1 MKRIL
6 ISAALLAATTSALQ
20 AHTLDGI
27 VKDNKTGEPLIGTVI
42 RVKEL
47 PNVSTT
53 TGLDGTFTLH
63 ELPDKGKFT
72 IIVTYMSYKT
82 KEMVV
87 DLAKD
92 YSKGGKDGKD
102 GQFTIAMDE
111 DTKQLGEVVVTG
123 HREYRSDRSAVE
135 TVKNAGNVLNVMSQQ
150 SIQLSPDV
158 NVASVLQRVSGV
170 TMERDASGEASYAIL
185 RGMDKRYN
193 YTLVN
198 GVKIPSPD
206 DKNRYI
212 PLNIFPS
219 DLMDRLVVSKSLT
232 ADMEGDAAGGV
243 VDMVMKDAPSRF
255 QLQANAAIGAT
266 DYFWKDGRNYL
277 TSNRSD
283 YTHKAP
289 YEAFGSEYKAQMG
302 SSKDGSSQI
311 GDFKAGPTQLKS
323 YSNPA
328 PNFIGGLSIGNRF
341 WNDRLGVMLAG
352 SIQNTFRGTE
362 RTYNSVKMASGEQ
375 AMYISN
381 LHHRYYSIHDLTAGA
396 HAKIDLTLGNQLMP
410 GAHKLEWYNMYVRTN
425 SKGIRYNNG
434 ISTEYIGADSY
445 TQDDE
450 VRSTS
455 ITQTIFA
462 TNLKGTHHLSKDF
475 TIDWSGIF
483 SQAKEED
490 PDRTYVTLTN
500 TVSTSSADVTASS
513 DGSSD
518 VDAVGGSIW
527 DTNKNIVKTLPK
539 SMERRYQHNKD
550 TDWAGYINL
559 SYDTHFANGVDAL
572 WKAGAQ
578 YRCKERSNRYY
589 SYIFN
594 PADISQQLNGNG
606 LDQFAA
612 IDWVCKTPYS
622 QASQLNYDSKE
633 HIGGAYAMVTF
644 RSNLGELN
652 AGFRA
657 EHTNQIYTM
666 LQHFR
671 NMGQVGEQSYW
682 DYLPSA
688 SIKWTPTKKMN
699 VRLSYYRSIN
709 RPGFYEIV
717 PYQIQ
722 GEEYQEK
729 GNPNLKRARIDN
741 IDLRWE
747 WFPSATEQVLAG
759 VFYKYLKDPI
769 EQVFVTS
776 DGKIGAGTDAYYLPD
791 NLGNA
796 KNMGFEIDVIKYIR
810 HFGLKANY
818 TYTHSE
824 ITTSKRE
831 YQEGSAE
838 YKTGVTQTRP
848 LVNQAPHTANLSL
861 LYKDTSHGWN
871 AQLAASYTGTK
882 LALVS
887 PFKDADQWDKA
898 MFGLDL
904 SAEKQFKNGFSVF
917 LKANNLL
924 DAKRERFLKTVNKSN
939 LEYEGQKS
947 DKTIVGTYQYGRTFL
962 LGVRYKL

>member
-1 MKRIL
+1 MKRFL
-6 ISAALLAATTSALQ
+6 LSAVLLAAATSAIQ

-53 TGLDGTFTLH
+53 TGLNGTFTLH

-72 IIVTYMSYKT
+72 IIVSYMSYKT

-87 DLAKD
+87 DVAK
-92 YSKGGKDGKD
+92 KDKVD
-102 GQFTIAMDE
+102 IPMDE
-111 DTKQLGEVVVTG
+111 DQKQLGEVVVTG
-123 HREYRSDRSAVE
+123 HREYRSDRSAIE

-255 QLQANAAIGAT
+255 QIQANAAIGAS
-266 DYFWKDGRNYL
+266 DYFWKDGRDYL

-283 YTHKAP
+283 YTKKSP
-289 YEAFGSEYKAQMG
+289 YEAFGKDYKAQM
-302 SSKDGSSQI
+302 S
-311 GDFKAGPTQLKS
+311 DFKNGPVLLKS
-323 YSNPA
+323 HSLPA

-352 SIQNTFRGTE
+352 SVQNVFRGTE

-381 LHHRYYSIHDLTAGA
+381 LQHRYYSIHDLTAGA
-396 HAKIDLTLGNQLMP
+396 HAKFDLTLP
-410 GAHKLEWYNMYVRTN
+410 GHKLEWYNMYVRTN
-425 SKGIRYNNG
+425 SKGTRYNN
-434 ISTEYIGADSY
+434 SVNTEYIGADSY

-450 VRSTS
+450 VRSLST
-455 ITQTIFA
+455 TQSIFA
-462 TNLKGTHHLSKDF
+462 TNLKGTHHLTKDF
-475 TIDWSGIF
+475 TVDWSGVF

-500 TVSTSSADVTASS
+500 TISRTAEN
-513 DGSSD
+513 GG
-518 VDAVGGSIW
+518 DAVSGSILEGDIW
-527 DTNKNIVKTLPK
+527 EGDKNITKTLPK
-539 SMERRYQHNKD
+539 SAERRFQHNKD

-559 SYDTHFANGVDAL
+559 SYDTHFANDVEAL

-578 YRCKERSNRYY
+578 YRRKERSNRYY

-594 PADISQQLNGNG
+594 PADISQRLDGNG
-606 LDQFAA
+606 IDQFAH

-633 HIGGAYAMVTF
+633 HIGGAYAMVTLK
-644 RSNLGELN
+644 SEVGELN

-688 SIKWTPTKKMN
+688 SIKWTPTRKMN

-717 PYQIQ
+717 PYQIM

-747 WFPSATEQVLAG
+747 WFPSKTEQILAG

-776 DGKIGAGTDAYYLPD
+776 DGKIGAGTDAYYMPD

-810 HFGLKANY
+810 HFGVKANY

-838 YKTGVTQTRP
+838 YKSGVTQTRP
-848 LVNQAPHTANLSL
+848 LVNQAPHTANISL
-861 LYKDTSHGWN
+861 LYKDTEHGWN
-871 AQLAASYTGTK
+871 AQLASSFTGTK

-904 SAEKQFKNGFSVF
+904 SAEKQFKNGISIFF
-917 LKANNLL
+917 KANNLL
-924 DAKRERFLKTVNKSN
+924 DAKRERYLKTVNKSN

>member
-1 MKRIL
+1 MKQFL
-6 ISAALLAATTSALQ
+6 LSAALIAVSTTVAT

-27 VKDNKTGEPLIGTVI
+27 VKDNRTGEPLIGSVI
-42 RVKEL
+42 EVKEL
-47 PNVSTT
+47 PSVKTT
-53 TGLDGTFTLH
+53 TGLDGSFTLH
-63 ELPDKGKFT
+63 ELPNKGRYT
-72 IIVTYMSYKT
+72 LVVRYISYKT
-82 KEMVV
+82 REIPV
-87 DLAKD
+87 DVSD
-92 YSKGGKDGKD
+92 KGIVNI
-102 GQFTIAMDE
+102 TLDE
-111 DTKQLGEVVVTG
+111 DSHELGEVVIKG
-123 HREYRSDRSAVE
+123 HKEYHSDRSAIDME
-135 TVKNAGNVLNVMSQQ
+135 KTAGNVLNVMSQQ

-243 VDMVMKDAPSRF
+243 VDMVMKDAPSHF
-255 QLQANAAIGAT
+255 QIQANAAAGAS
-266 DYFWKDGRNYL
+266 DYFWKDSRDYL

-289 YEAFGSEYKAQMG
+289 YEVNGPEYKATT
-302 SSKDGSSQI
+302 S
-311 GDFKAGPTQLKS
+311 DFASGPTQIS
-323 YSNPA
+323 RHSMPA
-328 PNFIGGLSIGNRF
+328 PNFVGGLSIGNRF
-341 WNDRLGVMLAG
+341 WKDRIGVMLAG

-375 AMYISN
+375 AMYIYS
-381 LHHRYYSIHDLTAGA
+381 LQHRYYSIHDLTAGV
-396 HAKIDLTLGNQLMP
+396 HAKVDLQLENN
-410 GAHKLEWYNMYVRTN
+410 KFEWYNMYVRTN
-425 SKGIRYNNG
+425 SKGVRYNN
-434 ISTEYIGADSY
+434 SVNTEYISSDSY

-450 VRSTS
+450 TRSLS
-455 ITQTIFA
+455 QTQSIFA
-462 TNLKGTHHLSKDF
+462 THIKGTHHLTKDF
-475 TIDWSGIF
+475 TVDWAGIF
-483 SQAKEED
+483 SQAKSED
-490 PDRTYVTLTN
+490 PDRVYLSLTN
-500 TVSTSSADVTASS
+500 TIQSADGV
-513 DGSSD
+513 DGSLWS
-518 VDAVGGSIW
+518 G
-527 DTNKNIVKTLPK
+527 NKNILKTMPK
-539 SMERRYQHNKD
+539 NMERRFQHNTDK
-550 TDWAGYINL
+550 DWAGYINL
-559 SYDTHFANGVDAL
+559 TYYSQLGNDINAL

-578 YRCKERSNRYY
+578 YRRKERGNRYY
-589 SYIFN
+589 SYNFT
-594 PADISQQLNGNG
+594 PTDISQKLDGNG
-606 LDQFAA
+606 FDQFAA
-612 IDWVCKTPYS
+612 IDWTCKTPYS

-633 HIGGAYAMVTF
+633 HIGAAYIMTTLKS
-644 RSNLGELN
+644 RLGELN
-652 AGFRA
+652 AGLRA

-666 LQHFR
+666 LQKFR

-682 DYLPSA
+682 DWLPSA
-688 SIKWTPTKKMN
+688 SLKWTPTKKMN

-717 PYQIQ
+717 PYQIM

-741 IDLRWE
+741 VDLRWE

-759 VFYKYLKDPI
+759 VFYKYLQDPI
-769 EQVFVTS
+769 EQVFVAA
-776 DGKIGAGTDAYYLPD
+776 DGKLGSGADAYYMPD

-796 KNMGFEIDVIKYIR
+796 KNYGFEIDVVKYIR
-810 HFGLKANY
+810 HFGIKANY
-818 TYTHSE
+818 TYTHSR

-831 YQEGSAE
+831 YKEGSAE

-861 LYKDTSHGWN
+861 LYKDTNYGWN

-898 MFGLDL
+898 MFGLDF
-904 SAEKQFKNGFSVF
+904 SMEKKFPCGVSVF

-924 DAKRERFLKTVNKSN
+924 DAKRERYLKTVNQSN
-939 LEYEGQKS
+939 IEYEGQS
-947 DKTIVGTYQYGRTFL
+947 SGKTIVETYKYGRTYL
-962 LGVRYKL
+962 VGVRVKI

>member
-1 MKRIL
+1 MKRL
-6 ISAALLAATTSALQ
+6 FMSAALLAASATAIQ

-47 PNVSTT
+47 PNVGTT
-53 TGLDGTFTLH
+53 TGLDGSFTLH
-63 ELPDKGKFT
+63 ELPDKGKYTLVVSF
-72 IIVTYMSYKT
+72 MAYKT
-82 KEMVV
+82 KEIVV
-87 DLAKD
+87 DVANDEKVD
-92 YSKGGKDGKD
+92 
-102 GQFTIAMDE
+102 IPMDE
-111 DTKQLGEVVVTG
+111 DLKQLGEVVVTG
-123 HREYRSDRSAVE
+123 RREYRSDRSAVE

-243 VDMVMKDAPSRF
+243 VDMVMKDAPSCF
-255 QLQANAAIGAT
+255 QFQANAAIGTT
-266 DYFWKDGRNYL
+266 DYFWKDGRDYL

-283 YTHKAP
+283 YTKKAP
-289 YEAFGSEYKAQMG
+289 YEAFGSEYKASM
-302 SSKDGSSQI
+302 S
-311 GDFKAGPTQLKS
+311 DFKNGPVQLKS
-323 YSNPA
+323 HSMPA
-328 PNFIGGLSIGNRF
+328 PNFIGGLSVGNRF
-341 WNDRLGVMLAG
+341 WNDRLGVILAG

-375 AMYISN
+375 AMYISKLN
-381 LHHRYYSIHDLTAGA
+381 HRYYSIHDLTTGA
-396 HAKIDLTLGNQLMP
+396 HAKIDLTLP
-410 GAHKLEWYNMYVRTN
+410 GHKIEWYNMYVRTN
-425 SKGIRYNNG
+425 SKGVRYNNSIG
-434 ISTEYIGADSY
+434 TEYIGANSY

-450 VRSTS
+450 IRSLST
-455 ITQTIFA
+455 TQSIFA
-462 TNLKGTHHLSKDF
+462 TNLKGTHHLTKNF
-475 TIDWSGIF
+475 TLDWSGIF

-490 PDRTYVTLTN
+490 PDRTYVTLSN
-500 TVSTSSADVTASS
+500 SVSTEADA
-513 DGSSD
+513 DGNILS
-518 VDAVGGSIW
+518 GNLW
-527 DTNKNIVKTLPK
+527 DTNKNITKTFPK
-539 SMERRYQHNKD
+539 DAERRFQHNMD

-559 SYDTHFANGVDAL
+559 TYDTHFANDVEAL

-578 YRCKERSNRYY
+578 YRRKERSNRYY
-589 SYIFN
+589 SYIFS
-594 PADISQQLNGNG
+594 PADNAQDLDGNG
-606 LDQFAA
+606 LEQFDNG
-612 IDWVCKTPYS
+612 DWVCKTPYS

-633 HIGGAYAMVTF
+633 HIGGAYAMVTLKTK
-644 RSNLGELN
+644 LGELI

-671 NMGQVGEQSYW
+671 NMGQIGEQSYW

-688 SIKWTPTKKMN
+688 SLKWTPTKNMN
-699 VRLSYYRSIN
+699 IRLSYYRSIN

-717 PYQIQ
+717 PYQIM

-747 WFPSATEQVLAG
+747 WFPSKTEQILAG

-776 DGKIGAGTDAYYLPD
+776 DGKIGAGTDAYYMPD

-810 HFGLKANY
+810 HFGIKANY
-818 TYTHSE
+818 TYTYSK

-831 YQEGSAE
+831 YKEGSAE
-838 YKTGVTQTRP
+838 YKSGVTQSRP
-848 LVNQAPHTANLSL
+848 LVNQAPHTANISL
-861 LYKDTSHGWN
+861 LYKDTENGWN
-871 AQLAASYTGTK
+871 AQLASSFTGAK

-904 SAEKQFKNGFSVF
+904 SAEKQFKNGFSIF
-917 LKANNLL
+917 FKANNLL
-924 DAKRERFLKTVNKSN
+924 DAKRERYLKTVNESN

>member
-1 MKRIL
+1 MKRFL
-6 ISAALLAATTSALQ
+6 LSAALLAAATSAIQ

-72 IIVTYMSYKT
+72 IIVSYMSYKT
-82 KEMVV
+82 REMVV
-87 DLAKD
+87 DVAKKNKVD
-92 YSKGGKDGKD
+92 
-102 GQFTIAMDE
+102 IPMDE
-111 DTKQLGEVVVTG
+111 DLKQLGEVVVTG
-123 HREYRSDRSAVE
+123 HREYRSDRSAIE

-255 QLQANAAIGAT
+255 QIQANAAIGAS
-266 DYFWKDGRNYL
+266 DYFWKDGRDYL

-283 YTHKAP
+283 YTKKSP
-289 YEAFGSEYKAQMG
+289 YEAFGKDYKAQM
-302 SSKDGSSQI
+302 S
-311 GDFKAGPTQLKS
+311 DFKNGPVQLKS
-323 YSNPA
+323 HSMPA

-352 SIQNTFRGTE
+352 SVQNVFRGTE

-381 LHHRYYSIHDLTAGA
+381 LQHRYYSIHDLTAGA
-396 HAKIDLTLGNQLMP
+396 HAKFDLTLP
-410 GAHKLEWYNMYVRTN
+410 GHKLEWYNMYVRTN
-425 SKGIRYNNG
+425 SKGTRYNN
-434 ISTEYIGADSY
+434 SVNTEYIGADSY

-450 VRSTS
+450 VRSLST
-455 ITQTIFA
+455 TQSIFA
-462 TNLKGTHHLSKDF
+462 TNLKGTHHLTKDF
-475 TIDWSGIF
+475 TLDWSGVF

-500 TVSTSSADVTASS
+500 TVSRKAEN
-513 DGSSD
+513 GG
-518 VDAVGGSIW
+518 DAVSGSIW
-527 DTNKNIVKTLPK
+527 EGDIWEGDKNITKTLPK
-539 SMERRYQHNKD
+539 SAERRFQHNKD

-559 SYDTHFANGVDAL
+559 SYDTHFANSVEAL

-578 YRCKERSNRYY
+578 YRRKERSNRYY

-594 PADISQQLNGNG
+594 PADISQKLDGNG
-606 LDQFAA
+606 LEQYAN

-633 HIGGAYAMVTF
+633 HIGGAYAMVTLK
-644 RSNLGELN
+644 SEVGELN

-657 EHTNQIYTM
+657 EHTNQIFTM

-688 SIKWTPTKKMN
+688 SVKWTPTKKMN

-717 PYQIQ
+717 PYQIL

-747 WFPSATEQVLAG
+747 WFPSKTEQILAG

-776 DGKIGAGTDAYYLPD
+776 DGKIGAGTDAYYMPD

-796 KNMGFEIDVIKYIR
+796 KNMGFEIDLIKYIR
-810 HFGLKANY
+810 HFGVKANY

-848 LVNQAPHTANLSL
+848 LVNQAPHTANISL
-861 LYKDTSHGWN
+861 LYKDTENGWN
-871 AQLAASYTGTK
+871 AQLASSFTGTK

-904 SAEKQFKNGFSVF
+904 SAEKQFKNGISIFF
-917 LKANNLL
+917 KANNLL
-924 DAKRERFLKTVNKSN
+924 DAKRERYLKTVNKSN

>member
-1 MKRIL
+1 MKQFIL
-6 ISAALLAATTSALQ
+6 SAVLIAASATVVS

-27 VKDNKTGEPLIGTVI
+27 VKDNRTGEPLIGSVVE
-42 RVKEL
+42 VKEL
-47 PNVSTT
+47 PSVKTT
-53 TGLDGTFTLH
+53 TGLDGSFTLH
-63 ELPDKGKFT
+63 ELPDKGRYT
-72 IIVTYMSYKT
+72 LVVRYISYKT
-82 KEMVV
+82 REIPVEVSDKGVV
-87 DLAKD
+87 
-92 YSKGGKDGKD
+92 
-102 GQFTIAMDE
+102 TITLDE
-111 DTKQLGEVVVTG
+111 DLHQLGEVVIKG
-123 HREYRSDRSAVE
+123 HKEYHSDRSAIDME
-135 TVKNAGNVLNVMSQQ
+135 KTAGNVLNVMSQQ

-243 VDMVMKDAPSRF
+243 VDMVMKDAPSHF
-255 QLQANAAIGAT
+255 QIQANAAVGT
-266 DYFWKDGRNYL
+266 SDYFWKDSRDYL

-289 YEAFGSEYKAQMG
+289 YEVNGPEYKAAT
-302 SSKDGSSQI
+302 S
-311 GDFKAGPTQLKS
+311 DFSNGPTQIS
-323 YSNPA
+323 RHSMPA
-328 PNFIGGLSIGNRF
+328 PNFVGGLSIGNRF
-341 WNDRLGVMLAG
+341 WKDRIGVMLAG

-375 AMYISN
+375 SMYISS
-381 LHHRYYSIHDLTAGA
+381 LQHRYYSIHDFTAGV
-396 HAKIDLTLGNQLMP
+396 HAKVDLQLENN
-410 GAHKLEWYNMYVRTN
+410 KLEWYNMYVCTN
-425 SKGIRYNNG
+425 SKSVRYNN
-434 ISTEYIGADSY
+434 SVNTEYISSDSY

-450 VRSTS
+450 TRSLS
-455 ITQTIFA
+455 QTQSIFA
-462 TNLKGTHHLSKDF
+462 THLKGTHHLTKDF
-475 TIDWSGIF
+475 TADWAGIF
-483 SQAKEED
+483 SQAKAED
-490 PDRTYVTLTN
+490 PDRVYLSLTN
-500 TVSTSSADVTASS
+500 TVQSADGV
-513 DGSSD
+513 DGSLWS
-518 VDAVGGSIW
+518 G
-527 DTNKNIVKTLPK
+527 NKNILKTLPK
-539 SMERRYQHNKD
+539 NMERRFQHNTDK
-550 TDWAGYINL
+550 DWAGYINL
-559 SYDTHFANGVDAL
+559 AYNSQLCNDINAL

-578 YRCKERSNRYY
+578 YRRKERGNRYY

-594 PADISQQLNGNG
+594 PSDISQKLDGNG
-606 LDQFAA
+606 FDQFAA
-612 IDWVCKTPYS
+612 IDWTCKTPYS

-633 HIGGAYAMVTF
+633 HIGAAYIMTTLKS
-644 RSNLGELN
+644 RWGELN
-652 AGFRA
+652 AGVRA

-666 LQHFR
+666 LQKFR

-682 DYLPSA
+682 DWLPSA

-717 PYQIQ
+717 PYQIM

-741 IDLRWE
+741 VDLRWE

-759 VFYKYLKDPI
+759 VFYKYLQDPI
-769 EQVFVTS
+769 EQVFVAA
-776 DGKIGAGTDAYYLPD
+776 DGKLGSGADAYYMPD

-796 KNMGFEIDVIKYIR
+796 KNYGFEIDVVKYIR
-810 HFGLKANY
+810 HFGIKANY
-818 TYTHSE
+818 TYTHST
-824 ITTSKRE
+824 ITTTKRE
-831 YQEGSAE
+831 YKEGSAE

-861 LYKDTSHGWN
+861 LYKDTNYGWN

-898 MFGLDL
+898 MFGLDF
-904 SAEKQFKNGFSVF
+904 SMEKKFPCGVSVF

-924 DAKRERFLKTVNKSN
+924 DAKRERYLKTVNQSN
-939 LEYEGQKS
+939 LEYEGQRS
-947 DKTIVGTYQYGRTFL
+947 DKTIVGTYKYGRTFL
-962 LGVRYKL
+962 IGVRVKM

>member
-1 MKRIL
+1 MKRL
-6 ISAALLAATTSALQ
+6 FMSAALLAASATAIQ

-27 VKDNKTGEPLIGTVI
+27 VKDNKTGEPLIGTVV

-47 PNVSTT
+47 PNVGTT
-53 TGLDGTFTLH
+53 TGLDGSFTLH
-63 ELPDKGKFT
+63 ELPDKGKYTLVVSF
-72 IIVTYMSYKT
+72 MAYKT
-82 KEMVV
+82 KEIVV
-87 DLAKD
+87 DVANDDKVD
-92 YSKGGKDGKD
+92 
-102 GQFTIAMDE
+102 IPMDE
-111 DTKQLGEVVVTG
+111 DLKQLGEVVVTG
-123 HREYRSDRSAVE
+123 RREYRSDRSAVE
-135 TVKNAGNVLNVMSQQ
+135 SVKNAGNVLNVMSQQ

-255 QLQANAAIGAT
+255 QLQANAAIGTT
-266 DYFWKDGRNYL
+266 DYFWKDGRDYL

-283 YTHKAP
+283 YTKKAP
-289 YEAFGSEYKAQMG
+289 YEAFGSEYKASM
-302 SSKDGSSQI
+302 S
-311 GDFKAGPTQLKS
+311 DFKNGPMQLKS
-323 YSNPA
+323 HSMPA
-328 PNFIGGLSIGNRF
+328 PNFIGGLSVGNRF

-375 AMYISN
+375 AMYISKLN
-381 LHHRYYSIHDLTAGA
+381 HRYYSIHDLTTGV
-396 HAKIDLTLGNQLMP
+396 HAKVDLTLP
-410 GAHKLEWYNMYVRTN
+410 KHKIEWYNMYVRTN
-425 SKGIRYNNG
+425 SKGVRYNNSIG
-434 ISTEYIGADSY
+434 TEYIGANSY

-450 VRSTS
+450 IRSLST
-455 ITQTIFA
+455 TQSIFA
-462 TNLKGTHHLSKDF
+462 TNLKGTHHLTKNF
-475 TIDWSGIF
+475 TLDWSGIF

-490 PDRTYVTLTN
+490 PDRTYVTLSN
-500 TVSTSSADVTASS
+500 SVSTEADA
-513 DGSSD
+513 DGNILS
-518 VDAVGGSIW
+518 GNLW
-527 DTNKNIVKTLPK
+527 DSNKNITKTFPK
-539 SMERRYQHNKD
+539 DAERRFQHNMD

-559 SYDTHFANGVDAL
+559 TYDTHFANDVEAL

-578 YRCKERSNRYY
+578 YRRKERSNRYY
-589 SYIFN
+589 SYIFS
-594 PADISQQLNGNG
+594 PADNAQDLDGNG
-606 LDQFAA
+606 LEQFDNV
-612 IDWVCKTPYS
+612 DWVCKTPYS

-633 HIGGAYAMVTF
+633 HIGGAYAMVT
-644 RSNLGELN
+644 LKTKIGELN
-652 AGFRA
+652 VGFRA

-671 NMGQVGEQSYW
+671 NMGQTGEQSYW

-688 SIKWTPTKKMN
+688 SLKWTPTKKMN
-699 VRLSYYRSIN
+699 IRLSYYRSIN

-717 PYQIQ
+717 PYQIM

-747 WFPSATEQVLAG
+747 WFPSKTEQILAG

-776 DGKIGAGTDAYYLPD
+776 DGKIGAGTDAYYMPD

-810 HFGLKANY
+810 HFGIKANY
-818 TYTHSE
+818 TYTYSK

-831 YQEGSAE
+831 YKEGSAE
-838 YKTGVTQTRP
+838 YKSGVTQSRP
-848 LVNQAPHTANLSL
+848 LVNQAPHTANISL
-861 LYKDTSHGWN
+861 LYKDTENGWN
-871 AQLAASYTGTK
+871 AQLASSFTGAK

-904 SAEKQFKNGFSVF
+904 SAEKQFKNGFSIF
-917 LKANNLL
+917 FKANNLL
-924 DAKRERFLKTVNKSN
+924 DAKRERYLKTVNESNLQYADQKSN
-939 LEYEGQKS
+939 
-947 DKTIVGTYQYGRTFL
+947 KTIIGTYKYGRTFL

>member
-1 MKRIL
+1 M
-6 ISAALLAATTSALQ
+6 SAALLAASATAIQ

-27 VKDNKTGEPLIGTVI
+27 VKDNKTGEPLIGTVV

-47 PNVSTT
+47 PNVGTT
-53 TGLDGTFTLH
+53 TGLDGSFTLH
-63 ELPDKGKFT
+63 ELPDKGKYTLVVSF
-72 IIVTYMSYKT
+72 MAYKT
-82 KEMVV
+82 KEIVV
-87 DLAKD
+87 DVANDDKVD
-92 YSKGGKDGKD
+92 
-102 GQFTIAMDE
+102 IPMDE
-111 DTKQLGEVVVTG
+111 DLKQLGEVVVTG
-123 HREYRSDRSAVE
+123 RREYRSDRSAVE
-135 TVKNAGNVLNVMSQQ
+135 SVKNAGNVLNVMSQQ

-255 QLQANAAIGAT
+255 QLQANAAIGTT
-266 DYFWKDGRNYL
+266 DYFWKDGRDYL

-283 YTHKAP
+283 YTKKAP
-289 YEAFGSEYKAQMG
+289 YEAFGSEYKA
-302 SSKDGSSQI
+302 SIS
-311 GDFKAGPTQLKS
+311 DFKNGPVQLKNHS
-323 YSNPA
+323 MPA
-328 PNFIGGLSIGNRF
+328 PNFIGGLSVGNRF

-375 AMYISN
+375 AMYISKLN
-381 LHHRYYSIHDLTAGA
+381 HRYYSIHDLTTGV
-396 HAKIDLTLGNQLMP
+396 HAKVDLTLP
-410 GAHKLEWYNMYVRTN
+410 KHKIEWYNMYVRTN
-425 SKGIRYNNG
+425 SKGVRYNNSIG
-434 ISTEYIGADSY
+434 TEYIGANSY

-450 VRSTS
+450 IRSLST
-455 ITQTIFA
+455 TQSIFA
-462 TNLKGTHHLSKDF
+462 TNLKGTHHLTKNF
-475 TIDWSGIF
+475 TLDWSGIF

-490 PDRTYVTLTN
+490 PDRTYVTLSN
-500 TVSTSSADVTASS
+500 SVSTEADA
-513 DGSSD
+513 DGNILS
-518 VDAVGGSIW
+518 GNLW
-527 DTNKNIVKTLPK
+527 DSNKNITKTFPK
-539 SMERRYQHNKD
+539 DAERRFQHNKD

-559 SYDTHFANGVDAL
+559 TYDTHFANDVEAL

-578 YRCKERSNRYY
+578 YRRKERSNRYY
-589 SYIFN
+589 SYIFS
-594 PADISQQLNGNG
+594 PADNAQDLDGNG
-606 LDQFAA
+606 LEQFDNV
-612 IDWVCKTPYS
+612 DWVCKTPYS
-622 QASQLNYDSKE
+622 QASQLNYNSKE
-633 HIGGAYAMVTF
+633 HIGGAYTMVT
-644 RSNLGELN
+644 LKTKIGELI

-671 NMGQVGEQSYW
+671 NMGQTGEQSYW

-688 SIKWTPTKKMN
+688 SLKWTPTKNMN
-699 VRLSYYRSIN
+699 IRLSYYRSIN

-717 PYQIQ
+717 PYQIM

-747 WFPSATEQVLAG
+747 WFPSKTEQILAG

-776 DGKIGAGTDAYYLPD
+776 DGKIGAGTDAYYMPD

-810 HFGLKANY
+810 HFGIKANY
-818 TYTHSE
+818 TYTYSK

-831 YQEGSAE
+831 YKEGSAE
-838 YKTGVTQTRP
+838 YKSGVTQSRP
-848 LVNQAPHTANLSL
+848 LVNQAPHTANISL
-861 LYKDTSHGWN
+861 LYKDTENGWN
-871 AQLAASYTGTK
+871 AQLASSFTGAK

-898 MFGLDL
+898 MFGIDL
-904 SAEKQFKNGFSVF
+904 SAEKQFKNGFSIF
-917 LKANNLL
+917 FKANNLL
-924 DAKRERFLKTVNKSN
+924 DAKRERYLKTVNESNLQYADQKSN
-939 LEYEGQKS
+939 
-947 DKTIVGTYQYGRTFL
+947 KTIIGTYKYGRTFL

>member
-1 MKRIL
+1 MKRL
-6 ISAALLAATTSALQ
+6 LFSAALLAASATAIQ

-47 PNVSTT
+47 PNVGTT
-53 TGLDGTFTLH
+53 TGLDGSFTLH
-63 ELPDKGKFT
+63 ELPDKGKYT
-72 IIVTYMSYKT
+72 LVVTFMAYKT
-82 KEMVV
+82 KEIVV
-87 DLAKD
+87 DVANDEKVD
-92 YSKGGKDGKD
+92 
-102 GQFTIAMDE
+102 IPMDE
-111 DTKQLGEVVVTG
+111 DLKQLGEVVVTG

-135 TVKNAGNVLNVMSQQ
+135 TVKNADNVLNVMSQQ

-255 QLQANAAIGAT
+255 QLQANAAIGTT
-266 DYFWKDGRNYL
+266 DYFWKDGRDYI

-283 YTHKAP
+283 YTKKAP
-289 YEAFGSEYKAQMG
+289 YEAYGSEYKA
-302 SSKDGSSQI
+302 SIS
-311 GDFKAGPTQLKS
+311 DFKNGPVQLKS
-323 YSNPA
+323 HSMPA
-328 PNFIGGLSIGNRF
+328 PNFVGGLSIGNRF

-352 SIQNTFRGTE
+352 SVQNTFRGTE

-375 AMYISN
+375 AMYISKLN
-381 LHHRYYSIHDLTAGA
+381 HRYYSIHDLTTGA
-396 HAKIDLTLGNQLMP
+396 HAKIDLTLP
-410 GAHKLEWYNMYVRTN
+410 GHKIEWYNMYVRTN
-425 SKGIRYNNG
+425 SKGVRYNNTIG
-434 ISTEYIGADSY
+434 TEYIGANSY

-450 VRSTS
+450 IRSLST
-455 ITQTIFA
+455 TQSIFA
-462 TNLKGTHHLSKDF
+462 TNLKGTHHLTKNF
-475 TIDWSGIF
+475 TLDWSGIF

-490 PDRTYVTLTN
+490 PDRTYVTLSN
-500 TVSTSSADVTASS
+500 SVSTEANADGNILS
-513 DGSSD
+513 GNL
-518 VDAVGGSIW
+518 W
-527 DTNKNIVKTLPK
+527 DTNKNITKTFPK
-539 SMERRYQHNKD
+539 DAERRFQHNKD

-559 SYDTHFANGVDAL
+559 TYDTHFANDVEAH

-578 YRCKERSNRYY
+578 YRRKERSNRYY
-589 SYIFN
+589 SYIFS
-594 PADISQQLNGNG
+594 PADNAQDLDGNG
-606 LDQFAA
+606 LEQFDNV
-612 IDWVCKTPYS
+612 DWVCKTPYS

-644 RSNLGELN
+644 KSKLGELN

-671 NMGQVGEQSYW
+671 NMGQTGEQSYC

-688 SIKWTPTKKMN
+688 SLKWTPTKKMN

-717 PYQIQ
+717 PYQIM

-747 WFPSATEQVLAG
+747 WFPSNTEQVLAG
-759 VFYKYLKDPI
+759 VFYKFLKDPI

-776 DGKIGAGTDAYYLPD
+776 DGKIGAGTDAYYMPD

-796 KNMGFEIDVIKYIR
+796 KNMGFEIDVIKYFR
-810 HFGLKANY
+810 HFGIKANY
-818 TYTHSE
+818 TYTYSK

-831 YQEGSAE
+831 YKEGSAE
-838 YKTGVTQTRP
+838 YKSGVTQSRP
-848 LVNQAPHTANLSL
+848 LVNQAPHTANISL
-861 LYKDTSHGWN
+861 LYKDTENGWN
-871 AQLAASYTGTK
+871 AQLASSFTGAK

-904 SAEKQFKNGFSVF
+904 SAEKQFKNGFSIF
-917 LKANNLL
+917 FKANNLL
-924 DAKRERFLKTVNKSN
+924 DAKRERYLKTVNESN
-939 LEYEGQKS
+939 LQYAGQKS
-947 DKTIVGTYQYGRTFL
+947 DKTVIGTYKYGRTFL

>member
-1 MKRIL
+1 MKRL
-6 ISAALLAATTSALQ
+6 LFSAALLAASATAIQ

-27 VKDNKTGEPLIGTVI
+27 VKDNKTGEPLIGTVV

-47 PNVSTT
+47 PNVGTT
-53 TGLDGTFTLH
+53 TGLDGSFTLH
-63 ELPDKGKFT
+63 ELPDKGKYTLVVSF
-72 IIVTYMSYKT
+72 MAYKT
-82 KEMVV
+82 KEIVV
-87 DLAKD
+87 DVANDEKVD
-92 YSKGGKDGKD
+92 
-102 GQFTIAMDE
+102 IPMDE
-111 DTKQLGEVVVTG
+111 DLKQLGEVVVTG
-123 HREYRSDRSAVE
+123 RREYRSDRSAVE

-243 VDMVMKDAPSRF
+243 VDMVMKDAPSCF
-255 QLQANAAIGAT
+255 QLQANAAIGTT
-266 DYFWKDGRNYL
+266 DYFWKNGRYYL

-283 YTHKAP
+283 YTKKAP
-289 YEAFGSEYKAQMG
+289 YEAFGSEYKASM
-302 SSKDGSSQI
+302 S
-311 GDFKAGPTQLKS
+311 DFKNGPVQLKS
-323 YSNPA
+323 HSMPA
-328 PNFIGGLSIGNRF
+328 PNFIGGLSVGNRF

-352 SIQNTFRGTE
+352 SVQNTFRGTE

-375 AMYISN
+375 AMYISKLN
-381 LHHRYYSIHDLTAGA
+381 HRYYSIHDLTTGV
-396 HAKIDLTLGNQLMP
+396 HAKFDLTLP
-410 GAHKLEWYNMYVRTN
+410 EHKIEWYNMYVRTN
-425 SKGIRYNNG
+425 SKGVRYNNSIG
-434 ISTEYIGADSY
+434 TEYIGANSY

-450 VRSTS
+450 IRSLST
-455 ITQTIFA
+455 TQSIFA
-462 TNLKGTHHLSKDF
+462 TNLKGTHHLTKNF
-475 TIDWSGIF
+475 TLDWSGIF

-490 PDRTYVTLTN
+490 PDRTYVTLSN
-500 TVSTSSADVTASS
+500 SVSTEADA
-513 DGSSD
+513 DGNILS
-518 VDAVGGSIW
+518 GNLW
-527 DTNKNIVKTLPK
+527 DTNKNITKTFPK
-539 SMERRYQHNKD
+539 DAERRFQHNMD

-559 SYDTHFANGVDAL
+559 TYDTHFANDVEAL

-578 YRCKERSNRYY
+578 YRRKERSNRYY
-589 SYIFN
+589 SYIFS
-594 PADISQQLNGNG
+594 PADNAQDLDGNG
-606 LDQFAA
+606 LEQFDNV
-612 IDWVCKTPYS
+612 DWVCKTPYS

-633 HIGGAYAMVTF
+633 HIGGAYAMVTLKTK
-644 RSNLGELN
+644 LGELI

-671 NMGQVGEQSYW
+671 NMGQIGEQSYW

-688 SIKWTPTKKMN
+688 SLKWTPTKNMN
-699 VRLSYYRSIN
+699 IRLSYYRSIN

-717 PYQIQ
+717 PYQIM

-747 WFPSATEQVLAG
+747 WFPSKTEQILAG

-776 DGKIGAGTDAYYLPD
+776 DGKIGAGTDAYYMPD

-810 HFGLKANY
+810 HFGIKANY
-818 TYTHSE
+818 TYTYSK

-831 YQEGSAE
+831 YKEGSAE
-838 YKTGVTQTRP
+838 YKSGVTQSRP
-848 LVNQAPHTANLSL
+848 LVNQAPHTANISL
-861 LYKDTSHGWN
+861 LYKDTENGWN
-871 AQLAASYTGTK
+871 AQLASSFTGAK

-904 SAEKQFKNGFSVF
+904 SAEKQFKNGFSIF
-917 LKANNLL
+917 FKANNLL
-924 DAKRERFLKTVNKSN
+924 DAKRERYLKTVNESN

>member
-1 MKRIL
+1 MKQFLLSVAL
-6 ISAALLAATTSALQ
+6 IAVSTTVAT

-27 VKDNKTGEPLIGTVI
+27 VKDNRTGEPLIGSVI
-42 RVKEL
+42 EVKEL
-47 PNVSTT
+47 PSVKTT
-53 TGLDGTFTLH
+53 TGLDGSFTLH
-63 ELPDKGKFT
+63 ELPNKGRYT
-72 IIVTYMSYKT
+72 LVVRYISYKT
-82 KEMVV
+82 REIPV
-87 DLAKD
+87 DVSD
-92 YSKGGKDGKD
+92 KGIVNI
-102 GQFTIAMDE
+102 TLDE
-111 DTKQLGEVVVTG
+111 DLRELGEVVIKG
-123 HREYRSDRSAVE
+123 HKEYHSDRSAIDME
-135 TVKNAGNVLNVMSQQ
+135 KTAGNVLNVMSQQ

-158 NVASVLQRVSGV
+158 NVATVLQRVSGV

-243 VDMVMKDAPSRF
+243 VDMVMKDAPSHF
-255 QLQANAAIGAT
+255 QIQANAAVGAS
-266 DYFWKDGRNYL
+266 DYFWKDSRDYL

-289 YEAFGSEYKAQMG
+289 YEVNGPEYKATT
-302 SSKDGSSQI
+302 S
-311 GDFKAGPTQLKS
+311 DFASGPTQIS
-323 YSNPA
+323 RHSMPA

-341 WNDRLGVMLAG
+341 WKDRIGVMLAG

-375 AMYISN
+375 AMYIYS
-381 LHHRYYSIHDLTAGA
+381 LQHRYYSIHDLTAGV
-396 HAKIDLTLGNQLMP
+396 HAKVDLQLENN
-410 GAHKLEWYNMYVRTN
+410 KFEWYNMYVRTN
-425 SKGIRYNNG
+425 SKGVRYNNTVN
-434 ISTEYIGADSY
+434 TEYISSDSY

-450 VRSTS
+450 TRSLS
-455 ITQTIFA
+455 QTQSIFA
-462 TNLKGTHHLSKDF
+462 THIKGTHHLTKDF
-475 TIDWSGIF
+475 TVDWAGIF
-483 SQAKEED
+483 SQAKSED
-490 PDRTYVTLTN
+490 PDRVYLSLTN
-500 TVSTSSADVTASS
+500 TIQSADGV
-513 DGSSD
+513 DGSLWS
-518 VDAVGGSIW
+518 G
-527 DTNKNIVKTLPK
+527 NKNILKTMPK
-539 SMERRYQHNKD
+539 NMERRFQHNTDK
-550 TDWAGYINL
+550 DWAGYINL
-559 SYDTHFANGVDAL
+559 AYNSQLGNDINAL

-578 YRCKERSNRYY
+578 YRRKERGNRYY
-589 SYIFN
+589 SYNFT
-594 PADISQQLNGNG
+594 PTDISQKLDGNG
-606 LDQFAA
+606 FDQFAA
-612 IDWVCKTPYS
+612 IDWTCKTPYS

-633 HIGGAYAMVTF
+633 HIGAAYIMTTLKS
-644 RSNLGELN
+644 RWGELN
-652 AGFRA
+652 AGLRA

-666 LQHFR
+666 LQKFR

-682 DYLPSA
+682 DWLPSA
-688 SIKWTPTKKMN
+688 SLKWTPTKKMN

-717 PYQIQ
+717 PYQIM

-759 VFYKYLKDPI
+759 VFYKYLQDPI
-769 EQVFVTS
+769 EQVFVAA
-776 DGKIGAGTDAYYLPD
+776 DGKLGSGADAYYMPD

-796 KNMGFEIDVIKYIR
+796 KNYGFEIDVVKYIR
-810 HFGLKANY
+810 HFGIKANY
-818 TYTHSE
+818 TYTHSR

-831 YQEGSAE
+831 YKEGSAE
-838 YKTGVTQTRP
+838 YKTGVTQSRP

-861 LYKDTSHGWN
+861 LYKDTNYGWN

-898 MFGLDL
+898 MFGLDF
-904 SAEKQFKNGFSVF
+904 SMEKKFPCGVSVF

-924 DAKRERFLKTVNKSN
+924 DAKRERYLKTVNQSN
-939 LEYEGQKS
+939 LEYEGQSS
-947 DKTIVGTYQYGRTFL
+947 DKTIVGTYKYGRTYL
-962 LGVRYKL
+962 VGVRVKI

>member
-1 MKRIL
+1 MKRL
-6 ISAALLAATTSALQ
+6 LFSAALLAVSATVIQ

-47 PNVSTT
+47 PNVGTT
-53 TGLDGTFTLH
+53 TGLDGSFTLH
-63 ELPDKGKFT
+63 ELPDKGKYT
-72 IIVTYMSYKT
+72 LVVTFMAYKT
-82 KEMVV
+82 KEIVV
-87 DLAKD
+87 DVANDEKVD
-92 YSKGGKDGKD
+92 
-102 GQFTIAMDE
+102 IPMDE
-111 DTKQLGEVVVTG
+111 DLKQLGEVVVTG

-255 QLQANAAIGAT
+255 QLQANAAIGTT
-266 DYFWKDGRNYL
+266 DYFWKDGRDYI

-283 YTHKAP
+283 YTKKAP
-289 YEAFGSEYKAQMG
+289 YEAFGSEYKA
-302 SSKDGSSQI
+302 SIS
-311 GDFKAGPTQLKS
+311 DFKNGPVQLKS
-323 YSNPA
+323 HSMPA

-375 AMYISN
+375 AMYISKLN
-381 LHHRYYSIHDLTAGA
+381 HRYYSIHDLTTGA
-396 HAKIDLTLGNQLMP
+396 HAKIDLTLP
-410 GAHKLEWYNMYVRTN
+410 GHKIEWYNMYVRTN
-425 SKGIRYNNG
+425 SKGVRYNNTIG
-434 ISTEYIGADSY
+434 TEYIGANSY

-450 VRSTS
+450 IRSLST
-455 ITQTIFA
+455 TQSIFA
-462 TNLKGTHHLSKDF
+462 TNLKGTHHLTKNF
-475 TIDWSGIF
+475 TLDWSGIF

-490 PDRTYVTLTN
+490 PDRTYVTLSN
-500 TVSTSSADVTASS
+500 SVSTEANADGNILS
-513 DGSSD
+513 GNL
-518 VDAVGGSIW
+518 W
-527 DTNKNIVKTLPK
+527 DTNKNITKTFPK
-539 SMERRYQHNKD
+539 DAERRFQHNKD

-559 SYDTHFANGVDAL
+559 TYDTRFANDVEAI

-578 YRCKERSNRYY
+578 YRRKERSNRYY
-589 SYIFN
+589 SYIFS
-594 PADISQQLNGNG
+594 PADNAQDLDGNG
-606 LDQFAA
+606 LEQFDNV
-612 IDWVCKTPYS
+612 DWVCKTPYS

-644 RSNLGELN
+644 KSKLGELN

-671 NMGQVGEQSYW
+671 NMGQTGEQSYW

-688 SIKWTPTKKMN
+688 SLKWTPTKKMN

-717 PYQIQ
+717 PYQIM

-747 WFPSATEQVLAG
+747 WFPSNTEQVLAD

-776 DGKIGAGTDAYYLPD
+776 DGKIGSGTDAYYMPD

-810 HFGLKANY
+810 HFGIKANY
-818 TYTHSE
+818 TYTYSK

-831 YQEGSAE
+831 YKEGSAE
-838 YKTGVTQTRP
+838 YKSGVTQSRP
-848 LVNQAPHTANLSL
+848 LVNQAPHTANISL
-861 LYKDTSHGWN
+861 LYKDTENGWN
-871 AQLAASYTGTK
+871 AQLASSFTGAK

-904 SAEKQFKNGFSVF
+904 SAEKQFKNGFSIF
-917 LKANNLL
+917 FKANNLL
-924 DAKRERFLKTVNKSN
+924 DAKRERYLKTVNESN
-939 LEYEGQKS
+939 LQYAGQKS
-947 DKTIVGTYQYGRTFL
+947 DKTIIGTYKYGRTFL

>member
-1 MKRIL
+1 MKRL
-6 ISAALLAATTSALQ
+6 FMSAALLAASATAIQ

-27 VKDNKTGEPLIGTVI
+27 VKDNKTGEPLIGTVV

-47 PNVSTT
+47 PNVGTT
-53 TGLDGTFTLH
+53 TGLDGSFTLH
-63 ELPDKGKFT
+63 ELPDKGKYTLVVSF
-72 IIVTYMSYKT
+72 MAYKT
-82 KEMVV
+82 KEIVV
-87 DLAKD
+87 DVANDEKVD
-92 YSKGGKDGKD
+92 
-102 GQFTIAMDE
+102 IPMDE
-111 DTKQLGEVVVTG
+111 DLKQLGEVVVTG
-123 HREYRSDRSAVE
+123 RREYRSDRSAVE
-135 TVKNAGNVLNVMSQQ
+135 SVKNAGNVLNVMSQQ

-243 VDMVMKDAPSRF
+243 VDMVMKDAPSCF
-255 QLQANAAIGAT
+255 QLQANAAIGTT
-266 DYFWKDGRNYL
+266 DYFWKDGRDYL

-283 YTHKAP
+283 YTKKAP
-289 YEAFGSEYKAQMG
+289 YEAFGSEYKASM
-302 SSKDGSSQI
+302 S
-311 GDFKAGPTQLKS
+311 DFKNGPVQLKS
-323 YSNPA
+323 HSMPA
-328 PNFIGGLSIGNRF
+328 PNFIGGLSVGNRF
-341 WNDRLGVMLAG
+341 WNDRLGVILAG

-375 AMYISN
+375 AMYISKLN
-381 LHHRYYSIHDLTAGA
+381 HRYYSIHDLTTGV
-396 HAKIDLTLGNQLMP
+396 HAKFDLTLP
-410 GAHKLEWYNMYVRTN
+410 EHKIEWYNMYVRTN
-425 SKGIRYNNG
+425 SKGVRYNNSIG
-434 ISTEYIGADSY
+434 TEYIGANSY

-450 VRSTS
+450 IRSLST
-455 ITQTIFA
+455 TQSIFA
-462 TNLKGTHHLSKDF
+462 TNLKGTHHLTKNF
-475 TIDWSGIF
+475 TLDWSGIF

-490 PDRTYVTLTN
+490 PDRTYVTLSN
-500 TVSTSSADVTASS
+500 SVSTEADA
-513 DGSSD
+513 DGNILS
-518 VDAVGGSIW
+518 GNLW
-527 DTNKNIVKTLPK
+527 DTNKNITKTFPK
-539 SMERRYQHNKD
+539 DAERRFQHNMD

-559 SYDTHFANGVDAL
+559 TYDTHFANDVEAL

-578 YRCKERSNRYY
+578 YRRKERCNRYY
-589 SYIFN
+589 SYIFS
-594 PADISQQLNGNG
+594 PADNAQDLDGNG
-606 LDQFAA
+606 LEQFDNV
-612 IDWVCKTPYS
+612 DWVCKTPYS
-622 QASQLNYDSKE
+622 QASQLNYNSKE
-633 HIGGAYAMVTF
+633 HIGGAYAMLTLKTK
-644 RSNLGELN
+644 LGELI

-671 NMGQVGEQSYW
+671 NMGQIGEQSYW

-688 SIKWTPTKKMN
+688 SLKWTPTKKMN
-699 VRLSYYRSIN
+699 IRLSYYRSIN

-717 PYQIQ
+717 PYQIM

-747 WFPSATEQVLAG
+747 WFPSKTEQILAG

-776 DGKIGAGTDAYYLPD
+776 DGKIGAGTDAYYMPD

-810 HFGLKANY
+810 HFGIKANY
-818 TYTHSE
+818 TYTYSK

-831 YQEGSAE
+831 YKEGSAE
-838 YKTGVTQTRP
+838 YKSGVTQSRP
-848 LVNQAPHTANLSL
+848 LVNQAPHTANISL
-861 LYKDTSHGWN
+861 LYKDTENGWN
-871 AQLAASYTGTK
+871 AQLASSFTGAK

-904 SAEKQFKNGFSVF
+904 SAEKQFKNGFSIF
-917 LKANNLL
+917 FKANNLL
-924 DAKRERFLKTVNKSN
+924 DAKRERYLKTVNESN

>member
-1 MKRIL
+1 MKRL
-6 ISAALLAATTSALQ
+6 LFSAALLAASATAIQ

-47 PNVSTT
+47 PNVGTT
-53 TGLDGTFTLH
+53 TGLDGSFTLH
-63 ELPDKGKFT
+63 ELPDKGKYTLVVSF
-72 IIVTYMSYKT
+72 MAYKT
-82 KEMVV
+82 KEIVV
-87 DLAKD
+87 DVANDDKVD
-92 YSKGGKDGKD
+92 
-102 GQFTIAMDE
+102 IPMDE
-111 DTKQLGEVVVTG
+111 DLKQLGEVVVTG
-123 HREYRSDRSAVE
+123 RREYRSDRSAVE

-219 DLMDRLVVSKSLT
+219 DLMERLVVSKSLT

-243 VDMVMKDAPSRF
+243 VDMVMKDAPSCF
-255 QLQANAAIGAT
+255 QLQANAAIGTT
-266 DYFWKDGRNYL
+266 DYFWKDGRDYL

-283 YTHKAP
+283 YTKKAP
-289 YEAFGSEYKAQMG
+289 YEAFGSEYKASM
-302 SSKDGSSQI
+302 S
-311 GDFKAGPTQLKS
+311 DFKNGPVQLKS
-323 YSNPA
+323 HSMPA
-328 PNFIGGLSIGNRF
+328 PNFIGGLSVGNRF
-341 WNDRLGVMLAG
+341 WNDRLGVILAG

-375 AMYISN
+375 AMYISKLN
-381 LHHRYYSIHDLTAGA
+381 HRYYSIHDLTTGA
-396 HAKIDLTLGNQLMP
+396 HAKIDLTLP
-410 GAHKLEWYNMYVRTN
+410 GHKIEWYNMYVRTN
-425 SKGIRYNNG
+425 SKGVRYNNSIG
-434 ISTEYIGADSY
+434 TEYIGANSY

-450 VRSTS
+450 IRSLST
-455 ITQTIFA
+455 TQSIFA
-462 TNLKGTHHLSKDF
+462 TNLKGTHHLTKNF
-475 TIDWSGIF
+475 TLDWSGIF

-490 PDRTYVTLTN
+490 PDRTYVTLSN
-500 TVSTSSADVTASS
+500 SVSTEADA
-513 DGSSD
+513 DGNILS
-518 VDAVGGSIW
+518 GNLW
-527 DTNKNIVKTLPK
+527 DTNKNITKTFPK
-539 SMERRYQHNKD
+539 DAERRFQHNMD

-559 SYDTHFANGVDAL
+559 TYDTHFANDVEAL

-578 YRCKERSNRYY
+578 YRRKERCNRYY
-589 SYIFN
+589 SYIFS
-594 PADISQQLNGNG
+594 PADNAQDLDGNG
-606 LDQFAA
+606 LEQFDNV
-612 IDWVCKTPYS
+612 DWVCKTPYS

-633 HIGGAYAMVTF
+633 HIGGAYAMVTLKTK
-644 RSNLGELN
+644 LGELI

-671 NMGQVGEQSYW
+671 NMGQIGEQSYW

-688 SIKWTPTKKMN
+688 SLKWTPTKNMN
-699 VRLSYYRSIN
+699 IRLSYYRSIN

-717 PYQIQ
+717 PYQIM

-747 WFPSATEQVLAG
+747 WFPSKTEQILAG

-776 DGKIGAGTDAYYLPD
+776 DGKIGAGTDAYYMPD

-810 HFGLKANY
+810 HFGIKANY
-818 TYTHSE
+818 TYTYSK

-831 YQEGSAE
+831 YKEGSAE
-838 YKTGVTQTRP
+838 YKSGVTQSRP
-848 LVNQAPHTANLSL
+848 LVNQAPHTANISL
-861 LYKDTSHGWN
+861 LYKDTENGWN
-871 AQLAASYTGTK
+871 AQLASSFTGAK

-904 SAEKQFKNGFSVF
+904 SAEKQFKNGFSIF
-917 LKANNLL
+917 FKANNLL
-924 DAKRERFLKTVNKSN
+924 DAKRERYLKTVNESN

>member
-1 MKRIL
+1 MKRL
-6 ISAALLAATTSALQ
+6 LFSAALLAASATAIQ

-27 VKDNKTGEPLIGTVI
+27 VKDNKTGEPLIGTVV

-47 PNVSTT
+47 PNVGTT
-53 TGLDGTFTLH
+53 TGLDGSFTLH
-63 ELPDKGKFT
+63 ELPDKGKYTLVVSF
-72 IIVTYMSYKT
+72 MAYKT
-82 KEMVV
+82 KEIVV
-87 DLAKD
+87 DVANDDKVD
-92 YSKGGKDGKD
+92 
-102 GQFTIAMDE
+102 IPMDE
-111 DTKQLGEVVVTG
+111 DLKQLGEVVVTG
-123 HREYRSDRSAVE
+123 RREYRSDRSAVE

-243 VDMVMKDAPSRF
+243 VDMVMKDAPSCF
-255 QLQANAAIGAT
+255 QFQANAAIGTT
-266 DYFWKDGRNYL
+266 DYFWKDGRDYI

-283 YTHKAP
+283 YTKKAP
-289 YEAFGSEYKAQMG
+289 YEAFGSEYKASM
-302 SSKDGSSQI
+302 S
-311 GDFKAGPTQLKS
+311 DFKNGPVQLKS
-323 YSNPA
+323 HSMPA
-328 PNFIGGLSIGNRF
+328 PNFIGGLSVGNRF
-341 WNDRLGVMLAG
+341 WNDRLGVILAG

-375 AMYISN
+375 AMYISKLN
-381 LHHRYYSIHDLTAGA
+381 HRYYSIHDLTTGA
-396 HAKIDLTLGNQLMP
+396 HAKIDLTLP
-410 GAHKLEWYNMYVRTN
+410 GHKIEWYNMYVRTN
-425 SKGIRYNNG
+425 SKGVRYNNSIG
-434 ISTEYIGADSY
+434 TEYIGANSY

-450 VRSTS
+450 IRSLST
-455 ITQTIFA
+455 TQSIFA
-462 TNLKGTHHLSKDF
+462 TNLKGTHHLTKNF
-475 TIDWSGIF
+475 TLDWSGIF

-490 PDRTYVTLTN
+490 PDRTYVTLSN
-500 TVSTSSADVTASS
+500 SVSTEADA
-513 DGSSD
+513 DGNILS
-518 VDAVGGSIW
+518 GNLW
-527 DTNKNIVKTLPK
+527 DTNKNITKTFPK
-539 SMERRYQHNKD
+539 DAERRFQHNMD

-559 SYDTHFANGVDAL
+559 TYDTHFANDVEAL

-578 YRCKERSNRYY
+578 YRRKERCNRYY
-589 SYIFN
+589 SYIFS
-594 PADISQQLNGNG
+594 PADNAQDLDGNG
-606 LDQFAA
+606 LEQFDNV
-612 IDWVCKTPYS
+612 DWVCKTPYS

-633 HIGGAYAMVTF
+633 HIGGAYAMVTLKTK
-644 RSNLGELN
+644 LGELI

-671 NMGQVGEQSYW
+671 NMGQIGEQSYW

-688 SIKWTPTKKMN
+688 SLKWTPTKNMN
-699 VRLSYYRSIN
+699 IRLSYYRSIN

-717 PYQIQ
+717 PYQIM

-747 WFPSATEQVLAG
+747 WFPSKTEQILAG

-776 DGKIGAGTDAYYLPD
+776 DGKIGAGTDAYYMPD

-810 HFGLKANY
+810 HFGIKANY
-818 TYTHSE
+818 TYTYSK

-831 YQEGSAE
+831 YKEGSAE
-838 YKTGVTQTRP
+838 YKSGVTQSRP
-848 LVNQAPHTANLSL
+848 LVNQAPHTANISL
-861 LYKDTSHGWN
+861 LYKDTENGWN
-871 AQLAASYTGTK
+871 AQLASSFTGAK

-904 SAEKQFKNGFSVF
+904 SAEKQFKNGFSIF
-917 LKANNLL
+917 FKANNLL
-924 DAKRERFLKTVNKSN
+924 DAKRERYLKTVNESN

>member
-1 MKRIL
+1 MKRLL
-6 ISAALLAATTSALQ
+6 ISAALIAATASAS
-20 AHTLDGI
+20 AHTLDGL
-27 VKDNKTGEPLIGTVI
+27 VKDNKTGEPLIGTVV

-47 PNVSTT
+47 PGVSTT

-63 ELPDKGKFT
+63 ELPDKGRFT
-72 IIVTYMSYKT
+72 LIVSYMSYKT
-82 KEMVV
+82 KEIVV
-87 DLAKD
+87 DVA
-92 YSKGGKDGKD
+92 GKNKVD
-102 GQFTIAMDE
+102 IPMDE
-111 DTKQLGEVVVTG
+111 DTQQLGEVVVVG
-123 HREYRSDRSAVE
+123 HKEYRSDRSAIDLE
-135 TVKNAGNVLNVMSQQ
+135 KTATGVLNVMSQQ

-243 VDMVMKDAPSRF
+243 VDMVMKDAPSHF
-255 QLQANAAIGAT
+255 QLQANAAVGTT
-266 DYFWKDGRNYL
+266 DYFWSGSRNYL
-277 TSNRSD
+277 SSNRGD
-283 YTHKAP
+283 YTKKAP
-289 YEAFGSEYKAQMG
+289 YETFGSEYKASMN
-302 SSKDGSSQI
+302 
-311 GDFKAGPTQLKS
+311 DFKNGPTRVKS
-323 YSNPA
+323 HSIPA
-328 PNFIGGLSIGNRF
+328 PNFIGGLSVGNRF
-341 WNDRLGVMLAG
+341 WHDRLGVMLAG
-352 SIQNTFRGTE
+352 SLQNIFRGTE
-362 RTYNSVKMASGEQ
+362 RTYNSVKMASGQQ
-375 AMYISN
+375 AMYISS
-381 LHHRYYSIHDLTAGA
+381 LQHRYYSIHDLTAGA
-396 HAKIDLTLGNQLMP
+396 HAKFDLTLGD
-410 GAHKLEWYNMYVRTN
+410 HKLEWYNMYIRTR
-425 SKGIRYNNG
+425 SQGIRYNNS
-434 ISTEYIGADSY
+434 ISTEYIGDDTY

-450 VRSTS
+450 TRSS
-455 ITQTIFA
+455 SQTQSIFA
-462 TNLKGTHHLSKDF
+462 TNLKGTHHLTKDF
-475 TIDWSGIF
+475 TLDWSGIF

-500 TVSTSSADVTASS
+500 TVQATDGV
-513 DGSSD
+513 DGSLWS
-518 VDAVGGSIW
+518 S
-527 DTNKNIVKTLPK
+527 NKNIQKTLPK
-539 SMERRYQHNKD
+539 SAERRYQHNKD

-559 SYDTHFANGVDAL
+559 SYDTHFGSGVDAL

-578 YRCKERSNRYY
+578 YRRKERSNRYY

-594 PADISQQLNGNG
+594 PADISQQLDGNG
-606 LDQFAA
+606 FDQFANVE
-612 IDWVCKTPYS
+612 WTCKTPYS

-633 HIGGAYAMVTF
+633 HIGGAYAMVTVK
-644 RSNLGELN
+644 SKWGELY

-666 LQHFR
+666 LQKFR

-688 SIKWTPTKKMN
+688 SIKWTPNEKMN

-717 PYQIQ
+717 PYQLM

-729 GNPNLKRARIDN
+729 GNPNLMRARIDN

-747 WFPSATEQVLAG
+747 WFPSKTEQILAG

-776 DGKIGAGTDAYYLPD
+776 DGKIGAGTDAYYMPD

-810 HFGLKANY
+810 HFGVKANY
-818 TYTHSE
+818 TYTHSV
-824 ITTSKRE
+824 ITTTKRE

-838 YKTGVTQTRP
+838 YKTGVMQTRP

-861 LYKDTSHGWN
+861 LYKDTENGWN

-898 MFGLDL
+898 MFSLDL
-904 SAEKQFKNGFSVF
+904 SAEKQFKNGISVF

-924 DAKRERFLKTVNKSN
+924 DAKRERYLKTVNQSN
-939 LEYEGQKS
+939 LEYEGQTS
-947 DKTIVGTYQYGRTFL
+947 DKTIVGTYKYGRTFL

>member
-1 MKRIL
+1 MKIL
-6 ISAALLAATTSALQ
+6 FMSAALLAASATAIQ

-27 VKDNKTGEPLIGTVI
+27 VKDNKTGEPLIGTVV

-47 PNVSTT
+47 PNVGTT
-53 TGLDGTFTLH
+53 TGLDGSFTLH
-63 ELPDKGKFT
+63 ELPDKGKYTLVVSF
-72 IIVTYMSYKT
+72 MAYKT
-82 KEMVV
+82 KEIVV
-87 DLAKD
+87 DVANDDKVD
-92 YSKGGKDGKD
+92 
-102 GQFTIAMDE
+102 IPMDE
-111 DTKQLGEVVVTG
+111 DLKQLGEVVVTG
-123 HREYRSDRSAVE
+123 RREYRSDRSAVE
-135 TVKNAGNVLNVMSQQ
+135 SVKNAGNVLNVMSQQ
-150 SIQLSPDV
+150 SILLSPDV

-243 VDMVMKDAPSRF
+243 VDMVMKDAPSCF
-255 QLQANAAIGAT
+255 QLQANAAIGTT
-266 DYFWKDGRNYL
+266 DYFWKDGRDYL

-283 YTHKAP
+283 YTKKAP
-289 YEAFGSEYKAQMG
+289 YEAFGSEYKASM
-302 SSKDGSSQI
+302 S
-311 GDFKAGPTQLKS
+311 DFKNGPMQLKS
-323 YSNPA
+323 HSMPA
-328 PNFIGGLSIGNRF
+328 PNFIGGLSVGNRF

-375 AMYISN
+375 AMYISKLN
-381 LHHRYYSIHDLTAGA
+381 HRYYSIHDLTTGV
-396 HAKIDLTLGNQLMP
+396 HAKVDLTLP
-410 GAHKLEWYNMYVRTN
+410 KHKIEWYNMYVRTN
-425 SKGIRYNNG
+425 SKGVRYNNSIG
-434 ISTEYIGADSY
+434 TEYIGANSY

-450 VRSTS
+450 IRSLST
-455 ITQTIFA
+455 TQSIFA
-462 TNLKGTHHLSKDF
+462 TNLKGTHHLTKNF
-475 TIDWSGIF
+475 TLDWSGIF

-490 PDRTYVTLTN
+490 PDRTYVTLSN
-500 TVSTSSADVTASS
+500 SVSTEADA
-513 DGSSD
+513 DGNILS
-518 VDAVGGSIW
+518 GNLW
-527 DTNKNIVKTLPK
+527 DSNKNITKTFPK
-539 SMERRYQHNKD
+539 DAERRFQHNMD

-559 SYDTHFANGVDAL
+559 TYDTHFANDVEAL

-578 YRCKERSNRYY
+578 YRRKERSNRYY
-589 SYIFN
+589 SYIFS
-594 PADISQQLNGNG
+594 PADNAQDLDGNG
-606 LDQFAA
+606 LEQFDNV
-612 IDWVCKTPYS
+612 DWVCKTPYS

-633 HIGGAYAMVTF
+633 HIGGAYAMVTLKTK
-644 RSNLGELN
+644 LGELI

-671 NMGQVGEQSYW
+671 NMGQTGEQSYW

-688 SIKWTPTKKMN
+688 SLKWTPTKNMN
-699 VRLSYYRSIN
+699 IRLSYYRSIN

-717 PYQIQ
+717 PYQIM

-741 IDLRWE
+741 IDLRLE
-747 WFPSATEQVLAG
+747 WFPSKTEQILAG

-776 DGKIGAGTDAYYLPD
+776 DGKIGAGTDAYYMPD

-810 HFGLKANY
+810 HFGIKANY
-818 TYTHSE
+818 TYTYSK

-831 YQEGSAE
+831 YKEGSAE
-838 YKTGVTQTRP
+838 YKSGVTQSRP
-848 LVNQAPHTANLSL
+848 LVNQAPHTANISL
-861 LYKDTSHGWN
+861 LYKDTENGWN
-871 AQLAASYTGTK
+871 AQLASSFTGAK

-887 PFKDADQWDKA
+887 PFKDADQWEKA

-904 SAEKQFKNGFSVF
+904 SAEKQFKNGFSIF
-917 LKANNLL
+917 FKANNLL
-924 DAKRERFLKTVNKSN
+924 DAKRERYLKTVNESNLQYADQKSN
-939 LEYEGQKS
+939 
-947 DKTIVGTYQYGRTFL
+947 KTIIGTYKYGRTFL

>member
-1 MKRIL
+1 MKRL
-6 ISAALLAATTSALQ
+6 LFSAALLAASATAIQ

-47 PNVSTT
+47 PNVGTT
-53 TGLDGTFTLH
+53 TGLDGSFTLH
-63 ELPDKGKFT
+63 ELPDKGKYTLVVSF
-72 IIVTYMSYKT
+72 MAYKT
-82 KEMVV
+82 KEIVV
-87 DLAKD
+87 DVANDEKVD
-92 YSKGGKDGKD
+92 
-102 GQFTIAMDE
+102 IPMDE
-111 DTKQLGEVVVTG
+111 DLKQLGEVVVTG
-123 HREYRSDRSAVE
+123 RREYRSDRSAVE
-135 TVKNAGNVLNVMSQQ
+135 SVKNAGNVLNVMSQQ

-193 YTLVN
+193 YTLVK
-198 GVKIPSPD
+198 GVKIPRPD

-243 VDMVMKDAPSRF
+243 VDMVMKDAPSCF
-255 QLQANAAIGAT
+255 QFQANAAIGTT
-266 DYFWKDGRNYL
+266 DYFWKDGRDYI

-283 YTHKAP
+283 YTKKAP
-289 YEAFGSEYKAQMG
+289 YEAFGSEYKASM
-302 SSKDGSSQI
+302 S
-311 GDFKAGPTQLKS
+311 DFKNGPVQLKS
-323 YSNPA
+323 HSMPA
-328 PNFIGGLSIGNRF
+328 PNFIGGLSVGNRF
-341 WNDRLGVMLAG
+341 WNDRLGVILAG

-375 AMYISN
+375 AMYISKLN
-381 LHHRYYSIHDLTAGA
+381 HRYYSIHDLTTGA
-396 HAKIDLTLGNQLMP
+396 HAKIDLTLP
-410 GAHKLEWYNMYVRTN
+410 GHKIEWYNMYVRTN
-425 SKGIRYNNG
+425 SKGVRYNNSIG
-434 ISTEYIGADSY
+434 TEYIGANSY

-450 VRSTS
+450 IRSLST
-455 ITQTIFA
+455 TQSIFA
-462 TNLKGTHHLSKDF
+462 TNLKGTHHLTKNF
-475 TIDWSGIF
+475 TLDWSGIF

-490 PDRTYVTLTN
+490 PDRTYVTLSN
-500 TVSTSSADVTASS
+500 SVSTEADA
-513 DGSSD
+513 DGNILS
-518 VDAVGGSIW
+518 GNLW
-527 DTNKNIVKTLPK
+527 DTNKNITKTFPK
-539 SMERRYQHNKD
+539 DAERRFQHNMD

-559 SYDTHFANGVDAL
+559 TYDTHFANDVEAL

-578 YRCKERSNRYY
+578 YRRKERSNRYY
-589 SYIFN
+589 SYIFS
-594 PADISQQLNGNG
+594 PADNAQDLDGNG
-606 LDQFAA
+606 LEQFDNV
-612 IDWVCKTPYS
+612 DWVCKTPYS

-633 HIGGAYAMVTF
+633 HIGGAYAMVTLKTK
-644 RSNLGELN
+644 LGELI

-671 NMGQVGEQSYW
+671 NMGQIGEQSYW

-688 SIKWTPTKKMN
+688 SLKWTPTKNMN
-699 VRLSYYRSIN
+699 IRLSYYRSIN

-717 PYQIQ
+717 PYQIM

-747 WFPSATEQVLAG
+747 WFPSKTEQILAG

-776 DGKIGAGTDAYYLPD
+776 DGKIGAGTDAYYMPD

-810 HFGLKANY
+810 HFGIKANY
-818 TYTHSE
+818 TYTYSK

-831 YQEGSAE
+831 YKEGSAE
-838 YKTGVTQTRP
+838 YKSGVTQSRP
-848 LVNQAPHTANLSL
+848 LVNQAPHTANISL
-861 LYKDTSHGWN
+861 LYKDTENGWN
-871 AQLAASYTGTK
+871 AQLASSFTGAK

-904 SAEKQFKNGFSVF
+904 SAEKQFKNGFSIF
-917 LKANNLL
+917 FKANNLL
-924 DAKRERFLKTVNKSN
+924 DAKRERYLKTVNESN

>member
-1 MKRIL
+1 MKRL
-6 ISAALLAATTSALQ
+6 LFSAVLLAASATAIQ

-27 VKDNKTGEPLIGTVI
+27 VKDNKTGEPLIGTVV

-47 PNVSTT
+47 PNVGTT
-53 TGLDGTFTLH
+53 TGLDGSFTLH
-63 ELPDKGKFT
+63 ELPDKGKYTLVVSF
-72 IIVTYMSYKT
+72 MAYKT
-82 KEMVV
+82 KEIVV
-87 DLAKD
+87 DVANDDKVD
-92 YSKGGKDGKD
+92 
-102 GQFTIAMDE
+102 IPMDE
-111 DTKQLGEVVVTG
+111 DLKQLDEVVVTG
-123 HREYRSDRSAVE
+123 RREYRSDRSAVE

-150 SIQLSPDV
+150 SILLSPDV

-255 QLQANAAIGAT
+255 QLQANAAIGTT
-266 DYFWKDGRNYL
+266 DYFWKDGRDYL

-283 YTHKAP
+283 YTKKAP
-289 YEAFGSEYKAQMG
+289 YEAFGSEYKASM
-302 SSKDGSSQI
+302 S
-311 GDFKAGPTQLKS
+311 DFKNGPMQLKS
-323 YSNPA
+323 HSMPA
-328 PNFIGGLSIGNRF
+328 PNFIGGLSVGNRF

-375 AMYISN
+375 AMYISKLN
-381 LHHRYYSIHDLTAGA
+381 HRYYSIHDLTTGV
-396 HAKIDLTLGNQLMP
+396 HAKVDLTLP
-410 GAHKLEWYNMYVRTN
+410 KHKIEWYNMYVRTN
-425 SKGIRYNNG
+425 SKGVRYNNSIG
-434 ISTEYIGADSY
+434 TEYIGANSY

-450 VRSTS
+450 IRSLST
-455 ITQTIFA
+455 TQSIFA
-462 TNLKGTHHLSKDF
+462 TNLKGTHHLTKNF
-475 TIDWSGIF
+475 TLDWSGIF

-490 PDRTYVTLTN
+490 PDRTYVTLSN
-500 TVSTSSADVTASS
+500 SVSTEADA
-513 DGSSD
+513 DGNILS
-518 VDAVGGSIW
+518 GNLW
-527 DTNKNIVKTLPK
+527 DTNKNITKTFPK
-539 SMERRYQHNKD
+539 DAERRFQHNKD

-559 SYDTHFANGVDAL
+559 TYDTHFANDVEAL

-578 YRCKERSNRYY
+578 YRRKERSNRYY
-589 SYIFN
+589 SYIFS
-594 PADISQQLNGNG
+594 PAENAQDLDGNG
-606 LDQFAA
+606 LEQFDNV
-612 IDWVCKTPYS
+612 DWVCKTSYS
-622 QASQLNYDSKE
+622 QASQLNYNSKE
-633 HIGGAYAMVTF
+633 HIGGAYAMVT
-644 RSNLGELN
+644 LKTKIGELI

-671 NMGQVGEQSYW
+671 NMGQTGEQSYW

-688 SIKWTPTKKMN
+688 SLKWTPTKNMN
-699 VRLSYYRSIN
+699 IRLSYYRSIN

-717 PYQIQ
+717 PYQIM

-747 WFPSATEQVLAG
+747 WFPSKTEQILAG

-776 DGKIGAGTDAYYLPD
+776 DGKIGAGTDAYYMPD

-810 HFGLKANY
+810 HFGIKANY
-818 TYTHSE
+818 TYTYSK

-831 YQEGSAE
+831 YKEGSAE
-838 YKTGVTQTRP
+838 YKSGVTQSRP
-848 LVNQAPHTANLSL
+848 LVNQAPHTANISL
-861 LYKDTSHGWN
+861 LYKDTENGWN
-871 AQLAASYTGTK
+871 AQLASSFTGAK

-904 SAEKQFKNGFSVF
+904 SAEKQFKNGFSIF
-917 LKANNLL
+917 FKANNLL
-924 DAKRERFLKTVNKSN
+924 DAKRERYLKTVNESNLQYADQKSN
-939 LEYEGQKS
+939 
-947 DKTIVGTYQYGRTFL
+947 KTIIGTYKYGRTFL

>member
-1 MKRIL
+1 MKQFL
-6 ISAALLAATTSALQ
+6 LSAALIAVSTTVAT

-27 VKDNKTGEPLIGTVI
+27 VKDNRTGEPLIGSVI
-42 RVKEL
+42 EVKEL
-47 PNVSTT
+47 PSVKTT
-53 TGLDGTFTLH
+53 TGLDGSFTLH
-63 ELPDKGKFT
+63 ELPDKGRYT
-72 IIVTYMSYKT
+72 LVVRYISYKT
-82 KEMVV
+82 REIPV
-87 DLAKD
+87 DVSD
-92 YSKGGKDGKD
+92 KGIVNI
-102 GQFTIAMDE
+102 TLDE
-111 DTKQLGEVVVTG
+111 DSHELGEVVIKG
-123 HREYRSDRSAVE
+123 HKEYHSDRSAIDME
-135 TVKNAGNVLNVMSQQ
+135 KTAGNVLNVMSQQ

-158 NVASVLQRVSGV
+158 NVATVLQRVSGV

-243 VDMVMKDAPSRF
+243 VDMVMKDAPSHF
-255 QLQANAAIGAT
+255 QIQANAAVGAS
-266 DYFWKDGRNYL
+266 DYFWKDSRDYL

-289 YEAFGSEYKAQMG
+289 YEVNGPEYKTTI
-302 SSKDGSSQI
+302 S
-311 GDFKAGPTQLKS
+311 DFASGPTQIARQS
-323 YSNPA
+323 MPA
-328 PNFIGGLSIGNRF
+328 PNFVGGLSIGNRF
-341 WNDRLGVMLAG
+341 WKDRIGVMLAG

-375 AMYISN
+375 AMYIYS
-381 LHHRYYSIHDLTAGA
+381 LQHRYYSIHDLTAGV
-396 HAKIDLTLGNQLMP
+396 HAKVDLQLENN
-410 GAHKLEWYNMYVRTN
+410 KFEWYNMYVRTN
-425 SKGIRYNNG
+425 SKGVRYNN
-434 ISTEYIGADSY
+434 SVNTEYISSDSY

-450 VRSTS
+450 TRSLS
-455 ITQTIFA
+455 QTQSIFA
-462 TNLKGTHHLSKDF
+462 THIKGTHHLTKDF
-475 TIDWSGIF
+475 TVDWAGIF
-483 SQAKEED
+483 SQAKSED
-490 PDRTYVTLTN
+490 PDRVYLSLTN
-500 TVSTSSADVTASS
+500 TIQSADGV
-513 DGSSD
+513 DGSLWS
-518 VDAVGGSIW
+518 G
-527 DTNKNIVKTLPK
+527 NKNILKTMPK
-539 SMERRYQHNKD
+539 NMERRFQHNTDK
-550 TDWAGYINL
+550 DWAGYINL
-559 SYDTHFANGVDAL
+559 AYNSQLGNDINAL

-578 YRCKERSNRYY
+578 YRRKERGNRYY
-589 SYIFN
+589 SYNFT
-594 PADISQQLNGNG
+594 PTDISQKLDGNG
-606 LDQFAA
+606 FDQFAA
-612 IDWVCKTPYS
+612 IDWTCKTPYS

-633 HIGGAYAMVTF
+633 HIGAAYIMTTLKS
-644 RSNLGELN
+644 RWGELN
-652 AGFRA
+652 AGLRA

-666 LQHFR
+666 LQKFR

-682 DYLPSA
+682 DWLPSA
-688 SIKWTPTKKMN
+688 SLKWTPTKKMN

-717 PYQIQ
+717 PYQIM

-759 VFYKYLKDPI
+759 VFYKYLQDPI
-769 EQVFVTS
+769 EQVFVAA
-776 DGKIGAGTDAYYLPD
+776 DGKLGSGADAYYMPD

-796 KNMGFEIDVIKYIR
+796 KNYGFEIDVVKYIR
-810 HFGLKANY
+810 HFGIKANY
-818 TYTHSE
+818 TYTHSR

-831 YQEGSAE
+831 YKEGSAE
-838 YKTGVTQTRP
+838 YKTGVTQSRP

-861 LYKDTSHGWN
+861 LYKDTNYGWN

-898 MFGLDL
+898 MFGLDF
-904 SAEKQFKNGFSVF
+904 SMEKKFPCGVSVF

-924 DAKRERFLKTVNKSN
+924 DAKRERYLKTVNQSN
-939 LEYEGQKS
+939 LEYEGQSS
-947 DKTIVGTYQYGRTFL
+947 DKTIVGTYKYGRTYL
-962 LGVRYKL
+962 VGVRVKI

>member
-1 MKRIL
+1 MKRL
-6 ISAALLAATTSALQ
+6 FMSAALLAASATAIQ

-27 VKDNKTGEPLIGTVI
+27 VKDNKTGEPLIGTVV

-47 PNVSTT
+47 PNVGTT
-53 TGLDGTFTLH
+53 TGLDGSFTLH
-63 ELPDKGKFT
+63 ELPDKGKYTLVVSF
-72 IIVTYMSYKT
+72 MAYKT
-82 KEMVV
+82 KEIVV
-87 DLAKD
+87 DVANDDKVD
-92 YSKGGKDGKD
+92 
-102 GQFTIAMDE
+102 IPMDE
-111 DTKQLGEVVVTG
+111 DLKQLGEVVVTG
-123 HREYRSDRSAVE
+123 RREYRSDRSAVE
-135 TVKNAGNVLNVMSQQ
+135 SVKNAGNVLNVMSQQ

-243 VDMVMKDAPSRF
+243 VDMVMKDAPSCF
-255 QLQANAAIGAT
+255 QLQANAAIGTT
-266 DYFWKDGRNYL
+266 DYFWKDGRDYL

-283 YTHKAP
+283 YTKKAP
-289 YEAFGSEYKAQMG
+289 YEAFGSEYKASM
-302 SSKDGSSQI
+302 S
-311 GDFKAGPTQLKS
+311 DFKNGPMQLKS
-323 YSNPA
+323 HSMPA
-328 PNFIGGLSIGNRF
+328 PNFIGGLSVGNRF

-375 AMYISN
+375 AMYISKLN
-381 LHHRYYSIHDLTAGA
+381 HRYYSIHDLTTGV
-396 HAKIDLTLGNQLMP
+396 HAKVDLTLP
-410 GAHKLEWYNMYVRTN
+410 KHKIEWYNMYVRTN
-425 SKGIRYNNG
+425 SKGVRYNNSIG
-434 ISTEYIGADSY
+434 TEYIGANSY

-450 VRSTS
+450 IRSLST
-455 ITQTIFA
+455 TQSIFA
-462 TNLKGTHHLSKDF
+462 TNLKGTHHLTKNF
-475 TIDWSGIF
+475 TLDWSGIF

-490 PDRTYVTLTN
+490 PDRTYVTLSN
-500 TVSTSSADVTASS
+500 SVSTEADA
-513 DGSSD
+513 DGNILS
-518 VDAVGGSIW
+518 GNLW
-527 DTNKNIVKTLPK
+527 DTNKNITKTFPK
-539 SMERRYQHNKD
+539 DAERRFQHNMD

-559 SYDTHFANGVDAL
+559 TYDTHFANDVEAL

-578 YRCKERSNRYY
+578 YRRKERSNRYY
-589 SYIFN
+589 SYIFS
-594 PADISQQLNGNG
+594 PADNAQDLDGNG
-606 LDQFAA
+606 LEQFDNV
-612 IDWVCKTPYS
+612 DWVCKTPYS
-622 QASQLNYDSKE
+622 QASQLNYNSKE
-633 HIGGAYAMVTF
+633 HIGGAYTMVTLKTK
-644 RSNLGELN
+644 LGELI

-671 NMGQVGEQSYW
+671 NMGQTGEQSYW

-688 SIKWTPTKKMN
+688 SLKWTPTKKMN
-699 VRLSYYRSIN
+699 IRLSYYRSIN

-717 PYQIQ
+717 PYQIM

-747 WFPSATEQVLAG
+747 WFPSKTEQILAG

-776 DGKIGAGTDAYYLPD
+776 DGKIGAGTDAYYMPD

-810 HFGLKANY
+810 HFGIKANY
-818 TYTHSE
+818 TYTYSK

-831 YQEGSAE
+831 YKEGSAE
-838 YKTGVTQTRP
+838 YKSGVTQSRP
-848 LVNQAPHTANLSL
+848 LVNQAPHTANISL
-861 LYKDTSHGWN
+861 LYKDTENGWN
-871 AQLAASYTGTK
+871 AQLASSFTGAK

-887 PFKDADQWDKA
+887 PFKDADQWEKA

-904 SAEKQFKNGFSVF
+904 SAEKQFKNGFSIF
-917 LKANNLL
+917 FKANNLL
-924 DAKRERFLKTVNKSN
+924 DAKRERYLKTVNESNLQYADQKSN
-939 LEYEGQKS
+939 
-947 DKTIVGTYQYGRTFL
+947 KTIIGTYKYGRTFL

>member
-1 MKRIL
+1 MKRL
-6 ISAALLAATTSALQ
+6 FMSAALLAASATAIQ

-27 VKDNKTGEPLIGTVI
+27 VKDNKTGEPLIGTVV

-47 PNVSTT
+47 PNVGTT
-53 TGLDGTFTLH
+53 TGLDGSFTLH
-63 ELPDKGKFT
+63 ELPDKGKYTLVVSF
-72 IIVTYMSYKT
+72 MAYKT
-82 KEMVV
+82 KEIVV
-87 DLAKD
+87 DVANDDKVD
-92 YSKGGKDGKD
+92 
-102 GQFTIAMDE
+102 IPMDE
-111 DTKQLGEVVVTG
+111 DLKQLGEVVVTG
-123 HREYRSDRSAVE
+123 RREYRSDRSAVE
-135 TVKNAGNVLNVMSQQ
+135 SVKNAGNVLNVMSQQ

-243 VDMVMKDAPSRF
+243 VDMVMKDAPSCF
-255 QLQANAAIGAT
+255 QLQANAAIGTT
-266 DYFWKDGRNYL
+266 DYFWKDGRDYI

-283 YTHKAP
+283 YTKKAP
-289 YEAFGSEYKAQMG
+289 YEAFGSEYKATT
-302 SSKDGSSQI
+302 S
-311 GDFKAGPTQLKS
+311 DFKNGPVQLKS
-323 YSNPA
+323 HSMPA
-328 PNFIGGLSIGNRF
+328 PNFIGGLSVGNRF

-375 AMYISN
+375 AMYISKLN
-381 LHHRYYSIHDLTAGA
+381 HRYYSIHDLTTGV
-396 HAKIDLTLGNQLMP
+396 HAKVDLTLP
-410 GAHKLEWYNMYVRTN
+410 EHKIEWYNMYVRTN
-425 SKGIRYNNG
+425 SKGVRYNNSIG
-434 ISTEYIGADSY
+434 TEYIGANSY

-450 VRSTS
+450 IRSLST
-455 ITQTIFA
+455 TQSIFA
-462 TNLKGTHHLSKDF
+462 TNLKGTHHLTKNF
-475 TIDWSGIF
+475 TLDWSGIF

-490 PDRTYVTLTN
+490 PDRTYVTLSN
-500 TVSTSSADVTASS
+500 SVSTEADA
-513 DGSSD
+513 DGNILS
-518 VDAVGGSIW
+518 GNLW
-527 DTNKNIVKTLPK
+527 DTNKNITKTFPK
-539 SMERRYQHNKD
+539 DAERRFQHNMD

-559 SYDTHFANGVDAL
+559 TYDTHFANDVEAL

-578 YRCKERSNRYY
+578 YRRKERSNRYY
-589 SYIFN
+589 SYIFS
-594 PADISQQLNGNG
+594 PADNAQDLDGNG
-606 LDQFAA
+606 LEQFDNV
-612 IDWVCKTPYS
+612 DWVCKTPYS
-622 QASQLNYDSKE
+622 QASQLNYNSKE
-633 HIGGAYAMVTF
+633 HIGGAYTMVTLKTK
-644 RSNLGELN
+644 LGELI

-671 NMGQVGEQSYW
+671 NMGQTGEQSYW

-688 SIKWTPTKKMN
+688 SLKWTPTKKMN
-699 VRLSYYRSIN
+699 IRLSYYRSIN

-717 PYQIQ
+717 PYQIM

-747 WFPSATEQVLAG
+747 WFPSKTEQILAG

-776 DGKIGAGTDAYYLPD
+776 DGKIGAGTDAYYMPD

-810 HFGLKANY
+810 HFGIKANY
-818 TYTHSE
+818 TYTYSK

-831 YQEGSAE
+831 YKEGSAE
-838 YKTGVTQTRP
+838 YKSGVTQSRP
-848 LVNQAPHTANLSL
+848 LVNQAPHTANISL
-861 LYKDTSHGWN
+861 LYKDTENGWN
-871 AQLAASYTGTK
+871 AQLASSFTGAK

-898 MFGLDL
+898 MFGIDL
-904 SAEKQFKNGFSVF
+904 SAEKQFKNGFSIF
-917 LKANNLL
+917 FKANNLL
-924 DAKRERFLKTVNKSN
+924 DAKRERYLKTVNESNLQYADQKSN
-939 LEYEGQKS
+939 
-947 DKTIVGTYQYGRTFL
+947 KTIIGTYKYGRTFL

>member
-1 MKRIL
+1 MKRL
-6 ISAALLAATTSALQ
+6 FMSAALLAASATAIQ

-27 VKDNKTGEPLIGTVI
+27 VKDNKTGEPLIGTVV

-47 PNVSTT
+47 PNVGTT
-53 TGLDGTFTLH
+53 TGLDGSFTLH
-63 ELPDKGKFT
+63 ELPDKGKYTLVVSF
-72 IIVTYMSYKT
+72 MAYKT
-82 KEMVV
+82 KVIVV
-87 DLAKD
+87 DVANDDKVD
-92 YSKGGKDGKD
+92 
-102 GQFTIAMDE
+102 IPMDE
-111 DTKQLGEVVVTG
+111 DLKQLGEVVVTG
-123 HREYRSDRSAVE
+123 RREYRSDRSAVE
-135 TVKNAGNVLNVMSQQ
+135 SVKNAGNVLNVMSQQ

-243 VDMVMKDAPSRF
+243 VDMVMKDAPSCF
-255 QLQANAAIGAT
+255 QLQANAAIGTT
-266 DYFWKDGRNYL
+266 DYFWKDGRDYL

-283 YTHKAP
+283 YTKKAP
-289 YEAFGSEYKAQMG
+289 YEAFGSEYKASM
-302 SSKDGSSQI
+302 S
-311 GDFKAGPTQLKS
+311 DFKNGPMQLKS
-323 YSNPA
+323 HSMPA
-328 PNFIGGLSIGNRF
+328 PNFIGGLSVGNRF

-375 AMYISN
+375 AMYISKLN
-381 LHHRYYSIHDLTAGA
+381 HRYYSIHDLTTGV
-396 HAKIDLTLGNQLMP
+396 HAKVDLTLP
-410 GAHKLEWYNMYVRTN
+410 KHKIEWYNMYVRTN
-425 SKGIRYNNG
+425 SKGVRYNNSIG
-434 ISTEYIGADSY
+434 TEYIGANSY

-450 VRSTS
+450 IRSLST
-455 ITQTIFA
+455 TQSIFA
-462 TNLKGTHHLSKDF
+462 TNLKGTHHLTKNF
-475 TIDWSGIF
+475 TLDWSGIF

-490 PDRTYVTLTN
+490 PDRTYVTLSN
-500 TVSTSSADVTASS
+500 SVSTEADAEGNILS
-513 DGSSD
+513 GNL
-518 VDAVGGSIW
+518 W
-527 DTNKNIVKTLPK
+527 DPNKNITKTFPK
-539 SMERRYQHNKD
+539 DAERRFQHNMD

-559 SYDTHFANGVDAL
+559 TYDTHFANDVEAL

-578 YRCKERSNRYY
+578 YRRKERSNRYY
-589 SYIFN
+589 SYIFS
-594 PADISQQLNGNG
+594 PADNAQDLDGNG
-606 LDQFAA
+606 LEQFDNV
-612 IDWVCKTPYS
+612 DWVCKTPYS

-633 HIGGAYAMVTF
+633 HIGGAYTMVTLKTK
-644 RSNLGELN
+644 LGELI

-671 NMGQVGEQSYW
+671 NMGQIGEQSYW

-688 SIKWTPTKKMN
+688 SLKWTPTKKMN
-699 VRLSYYRSIN
+699 IRLSYYRSIN

-717 PYQIQ
+717 PYQIM

-747 WFPSATEQVLAG
+747 WFPSKTEQILAG

-776 DGKIGAGTDAYYLPD
+776 DGKIGAGTDAYYMPD

-810 HFGLKANY
+810 HFGIKANY
-818 TYTHSE
+818 TYTYSK

-831 YQEGSAE
+831 YKEGSAE
-838 YKTGVTQTRP
+838 YKSGVTQSRP
-848 LVNQAPHTANLSL
+848 LVNQAPHTANISL
-861 LYKDTSHGWN
+861 LYKDTENGWN
-871 AQLAASYTGTK
+871 AQLASSFTGAK

-904 SAEKQFKNGFSVF
+904 SAEKQFKNGFSIF
-917 LKANNLL
+917 FKANNLL
-924 DAKRERFLKTVNKSN
+924 DAKRERYLKTVNESNLQYADQKSN
-939 LEYEGQKS
+939 
-947 DKTIVGTYQYGRTFL
+947 KTIIGTYKYGRTFL

>member
-1 MKRIL
+1 MNKIL
-6 ISAALLAATTSALQ
+6 LSAALMANVLAIN

-27 VKDNKTGEPLIGTVI
+27 VKDNKTGEPLIGTVV

-53 TGLDGTFTLH
+53 TGLDGSFTLH

-72 IIVTYMSYKT
+72 LIISYMSYKT

-87 DLAKD
+87 DVARDYGNGSAKD
-92 YSKGGKDGKD
+92 NKQGKESQLIIDLE
-102 GQFTIAMDE
+102 E
-111 DTKQLGEVVVTG
+111 DAKQLGEVVVTG
-123 HREYRSDRSAVE
+123 HKEYHSDRSAIDLE
-135 TVKNAGNVLNVMSQQ
+135 KNAGTVLNVMSQQ

-170 TMERDASGEASYAIL
+170 TMERDASGEATYAIL

-206 DKNRYI
+206 DKNRYV

-243 VDMVMKDAPSRF
+243 VNMVMKDAPSHF
-255 QLQANAAIGAT
+255 QLQANAAIGYS
-266 DYFWKDGRNYL
+266 DYFMKDGRDYL
-277 TSNRSD
+277 SSNRGD
-283 YTHKAP
+283 FTKKAP
-289 YEAFGSEYKAQMG
+289 YEAFGKDYKASM
-302 SSKDGSSQI
+302 S
-311 GDFKAGPTQLKS
+311 DFKNGPTQVSRHSL
-323 YSNPA
+323 PA
-328 PNFIGGLSIGNRF
+328 PNFIGGLGIGNRF
-341 WNDRLGVMLAG
+341 WEDRLGVMLAG
-352 SIQNTFRGTE
+352 SIQNIFRGTE

-375 AMYISN
+375 AMYISS
-381 LHHRYYSIHDLTAGA
+381 LQHRYYSIHDLTAGL
-396 HAKIDLTLGNQLMP
+396 HAKLDLTLGN
-410 GAHKLEWYNMYVRTN
+410 HKLEWYNMYVNTN
-425 SKGIRYNNG
+425 SKGIRYNNS
-434 ISTEYIGADSY
+434 INTEYISSDTY

-450 VRSTS
+450 TRSLS
-455 ITQTIFA
+455 QTQSIFA
-462 TNLKGTHHLSKDF
+462 THLKGTHHLTKDF
-475 TIDWSGIF
+475 TVDWSGLY
-483 SQAKEED
+483 SEATEKA
-490 PDRTYVTLTN
+490 PDRVYLTLTN
-500 TVSTSSADVTASS
+500 TVQSEE
-513 DGSSD
+513 GSSLWNGD
-518 VDAVGGSIW
+518 K
-527 DTNKNIVKTLPK
+527 TIVKTQPK
-539 SMERRYQHNKD
+539 DMERRFQHNDDKD
-550 TDWAGYINL
+550 LAGYINL
-559 SYDTHFANGVDAL
+559 SYDTHFGDALDAL

-578 YRCKERSNRYY
+578 YRRKERNNRYY
-589 SYIFN
+589 SYIFGPSN
-594 PADISQQLNGNG
+594 ISQRLDGNG
-606 LDQFAA
+606 FDQFAA
-612 IDWVCKTPYS
+612 IDWTCKTPYS

-633 HIGGAYAMVTF
+633 HIGAAYAMVTLK
-644 RSNLGELN
+644 SELGEVN
-652 AGFRA
+652 VGFRA

-666 LQHFR
+666 RQKFR
-671 NMGQVGEQSYW
+671 SMGQVGEQSYW

-688 SIKWTPTKKMN
+688 SIKWTPTQKMN

-717 PYQIQ
+717 PYQIM
-722 GEEYQEK
+722 GEEYMEK
-729 GNPNLKRARIDN
+729 GNPDLKRARIDN

-747 WFPSATEQVLAG
+747 WFPSKTEQILAG

-776 DGKIGAGTDAYYLPD
+776 DGKIGSGADAYYMPD

-810 HFGLKANY
+810 HFGVKANY

-838 YKTGVTQTRP
+838 YKSGVTQTRP

-861 LYKDTSHGWN
+861 LYKDTENGWN
-871 AQLAASYTGTK
+871 GQLAASYTGTK

-904 SAEKQFKNGFSVF
+904 SAEKQFKNGLSIF

-924 DAKRERFLKTVNKSN
+924 NAKRERYLKTVNESN
-939 LEYEGQKS
+939 LQYEGQKS

>member
-1 MKRIL
+1 MKRL
-6 ISAALLAATTSALQ
+6 LFSAALLAASATAIQ

-47 PNVSTT
+47 PNVGTT
-53 TGLDGTFTLH
+53 TGLDGSFTLH
-63 ELPDKGKFT
+63 ELPDKGKYTLVVSF
-72 IIVTYMSYKT
+72 MAYKT
-82 KEMVV
+82 KEIVV
-87 DLAKD
+87 DVANDDKVD
-92 YSKGGKDGKD
+92 
-102 GQFTIAMDE
+102 IPMDE
-111 DTKQLGEVVVTG
+111 DLKQLGEVVVTG
-123 HREYRSDRSAVE
+123 RREYRSDRSAVE

-219 DLMDRLVVSKSLT
+219 DLMERLVVSKSLT

-243 VDMVMKDAPSRF
+243 VDMVMKDAPSCF
-255 QLQANAAIGAT
+255 QFQANAAIGTT
-266 DYFWKDGRNYL
+266 DYFWKDGRDYI

-283 YTHKAP
+283 YTKKAP
-289 YEAFGSEYKAQMG
+289 YEAFGSEYKASM
-302 SSKDGSSQI
+302 S
-311 GDFKAGPTQLKS
+311 DFKNGPVQLKS
-323 YSNPA
+323 HSMPA
-328 PNFIGGLSIGNRF
+328 PNFIGGLSVGNRF
-341 WNDRLGVMLAG
+341 WNDRLGVILAG

-375 AMYISN
+375 AMYISKLN
-381 LHHRYYSIHDLTAGA
+381 HRYYSIHDLTTGA
-396 HAKIDLTLGNQLMP
+396 HAKIDLTLP
-410 GAHKLEWYNMYVRTN
+410 GHKIEWYNMYVRTN
-425 SKGIRYNNG
+425 SKGVRYNNSIG
-434 ISTEYIGADSY
+434 TEYIGANSY

-450 VRSTS
+450 IRSLST
-455 ITQTIFA
+455 TQSIFA
-462 TNLKGTHHLSKDF
+462 TNLKGTHHLTKNF
-475 TIDWSGIF
+475 TLDWSGIF

-490 PDRTYVTLTN
+490 PDRTYVTLSN
-500 TVSTSSADVTASS
+500 SVSTEADA
-513 DGSSD
+513 DGNILS
-518 VDAVGGSIW
+518 GNLW
-527 DTNKNIVKTLPK
+527 DTNKNITKTFPK
-539 SMERRYQHNKD
+539 DAERRFQHNMD

-559 SYDTHFANGVDAL
+559 TYDTHFANDVEAL

-578 YRCKERSNRYY
+578 YRRKERSNRYY
-589 SYIFN
+589 SYIFS
-594 PADISQQLNGNG
+594 PADNAQDLDGNG
-606 LDQFAA
+606 LEQFDNV
-612 IDWVCKTPYS
+612 DWVCKTPYS

-633 HIGGAYAMVTF
+633 HIGGAYAMVTLKTK
-644 RSNLGELN
+644 LGELI

-671 NMGQVGEQSYW
+671 NMGQIGEQSYW

-688 SIKWTPTKKMN
+688 SLKWTPTKNMN
-699 VRLSYYRSIN
+699 IRLSYYRSIN

-717 PYQIQ
+717 PYQIM

-747 WFPSATEQVLAG
+747 WFPSKTEQILAG

-776 DGKIGAGTDAYYLPD
+776 DGKIGAGTDAYYMPD

-810 HFGLKANY
+810 HFGIKANY
-818 TYTHSE
+818 TYTYSK

-831 YQEGSAE
+831 YKEGSAE
-838 YKTGVTQTRP
+838 YKSGVTQSRP
-848 LVNQAPHTANLSL
+848 LVNQAPHTANISL
-861 LYKDTSHGWN
+861 LYKDTENGWN
-871 AQLAASYTGTK
+871 AQLASSFTGAK

-904 SAEKQFKNGFSVF
+904 SAEKQFKNGFSIF
-917 LKANNLL
+917 FKANNLL
-924 DAKRERFLKTVNKSN
+924 DAKRERYLKTVNESN